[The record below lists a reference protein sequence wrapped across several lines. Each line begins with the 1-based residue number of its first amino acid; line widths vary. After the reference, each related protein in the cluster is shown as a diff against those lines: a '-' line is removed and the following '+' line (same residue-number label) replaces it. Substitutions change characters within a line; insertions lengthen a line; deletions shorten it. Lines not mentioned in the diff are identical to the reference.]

1 MNTRP
6 IPLAVA
12 AALVAGRLLG
22 QAPVPAA
29 PATQPVAGLTA
40 PTLLPAANGQGTAS
54 AAYPAQVQAA
64 QTAPPAFPA
73 FPEVPVRTRRLATN
87 AAAANPGTGGASSAA
102 APAATVS
109 TNAPSALPRAFPR
122 PSARPAAPPAP
133 PAPGATA
140 GAKPAAAA
148 GGAAGG
154 AAKAGQPSEED
165 QAINDATLKALRER
179 GGTNQPSDSIVFK
192 DQDLNVFL
200 DQVYGPLVRR
210 TVLRAQGLPQ
220 VRISIDTQTTLTE
233 SEEVQMW
240 DTVLALNGITM
251 IPQGEKFVTAVPV
264 AQALQEGARFSN
276 MPSDQYAEAS
286 QFVTH
291 VVTLKHV
298 AIEEAVPTITP
309 FAKNANG
316 IVALA
321 STKTLVLR
329 DYAINVKRMLEI
341 LAKIDIEVEE
351 DFQLEVIPI
360 KYGKVDEIYATLTSV
375 IGGGGVS
382 GTPGGGVGGVGGMGG
397 MGGMGVGGMTGRRG
411 GVGGMGGMGTGFNN
425 QFGGAGQFGG
435 GMNQFGGGG
444 RFGGGS
450 RLGAQQFQGG
460 AAQAGGA
467 AVNTGTFQ
475 NRFNAMGR
483 GGAGPGSG
491 YGGLSD
497 LLQTVSITAD
507 TRSNS
512 LIVYG
517 NKKDIAKLR
526 EVLVKVDTL
535 LPQVLVEAII
545 MEVNLSSGW
554 NYGVSAAQ
562 RPAQFGDNAN
572 NRGGGVVNNPSGAPL
587 GTGSDFL
594 RQLGRSTGGAVGTN
608 VVSGI
613 PATSGSGLSY
623 FAQIGQNWDIALS
636 AIAADSRVNVIQR
649 PRVITSHATP
659 GSFFVGSEVPFVSG
673 SFFGGGTFGNSQSI
687 TRQQVGVGLNVTPF
701 ITPDNLVVMQID
713 QTVDN
718 LGANLDLGN
727 GLSAPQTQTRSASS
741 FVTVRDK
748 DAVLLGGYIT
758 TSTDKQKSGVPLLK
772 DIPYLGAAFS
782 KRSQNNSR
790 TELMILIRP
799 SILATPADAG
809 EVADQERQRLPGVRV
824 AEKEFENNEKSEAR
838 KAKRQ
843 LKEK

>member
-1 MNTRP
+1 M
-6 IPLAVA
+6 AVA

-22 QAPVPAA
+22 QAPAVPAPAAQPAAGLSAPSILPA
-29 PATQPVAGLTA
+29 PANEPKSGQAKSTSPAQIQ
-40 PTLLPAANGQGTAS
+40 PAA
-54 AAYPAQVQAA
+54 
-64 QTAPPAFPA
+64 PAFPA
-73 FPEVPVRTRRLATN
+73 FPEVTPRPRRATN
-87 AAAANPGTGGASSAA
+87 ATPAAAT
-102 APAATVS
+102 S
-109 TNAPSALPRAFPR
+109 TNFPSALPRAFP
-122 PSARPAAPPAP
+122 RPAAPPAP
-133 PAPGATA
+133 PAPGGASSSA
-140 GAKPAAAA
+140 AKPAGSGGGSAA
-148 GGAAGG
+148 AAGG

-179 GGTNQPSDSIVFK
+179 SGTNQPSDSIVFK

-200 DQVYGPLVRR
+200 DQVYGPLVHR

-233 SEEVQMW
+233 QEEVQMW

-251 IPQGEKFVTAVPV
+251 IPQGDKFVTAVPV

-276 MPSDQYAEAS
+276 KPSDQYAEAS

-397 MGGMGVGGMTGRRG
+397 MGVGGMAGRRG
-411 GVGGMGGMGTGFNN
+411 GIGGMGGMGTGFNN

-435 GMNQFGGGG
+435 GVNQFGGGG
-444 RFGGGS
+444 RFGTGS
-450 RLGAQQFQGG
+450 RLGAQQVTGG
-460 AAQAGGA
+460 AVQPGGA

-483 GGAGPGSG
+483 GGSGPGSG

-526 EVLVKVDTL
+526 EVLTKVDTL

-572 NRGGGVVNNPSGAPL
+572 NRGGGVVNNPGGAPL

-594 RQLGRSTGGAVGTN
+594 KQIGRSTGGSVGTN
-608 VVSGI
+608 VVGGI

-649 PRVITSHATP
+649 PRVITSHATA

-782 KRSQNNSR
+782 KRSQNNAR

-824 AEKEFENNEKSEAR
+824 AEKEFENNEKAEAR

-843 LKEK
+843 LKE

>member
-1 MNTRP
+1 MNTP
-6 IPLAVA
+6 LIHLAVVA
-12 AALVAGRLLG
+12 AITAGHLFG
-22 QAPVPAA
+22 QAPAASAAPGAPLAPVTLVPAA
-29 PATQPVAGLTA
+29 TVAPATPVVPANA
-40 PTLLPAANGQGTAS
+40 PVDTI
-54 AAYPAQVQAA
+54 
-64 QTAPPAFPA
+64 PP
-73 FPEVPVRTRRLATN
+73 FPEPPSRLRKATN
-87 AAAANPGTGGASSAA
+87 AAAPVAVG
-102 APAATVS
+102 S
-109 TNAPSALPRAFPR
+109 TNFPSALPRSFPR
-122 PSARPAAPPAP
+122 ATPAPPPAP
-133 PAPGATA
+133 PGATGAAKSGA
-140 GAKPAAAA
+140 GAGKPAAAA
-148 GGAAGG
+148 

-165 QAINDATLKALRER
+165 QAINDATLKALRENR
-179 GGTNQPSDSIVFK
+179 GTNQPSDSIVFK

-200 DQVYGPLVRR
+200 DQVYGPLVKR

-220 VRISIDTQTTLTE
+220 VKISIDTQTALSE
-233 SEEVQMW
+233 DEEVQMW

-264 AQALQEGARFSN
+264 AQALQEGAKFSN
-276 MPSDQYAEAS
+276 KPADQYAEAS

-291 VVTLKHV
+291 VVQLKHV

-329 DYAINVKRMLEI
+329 DYAINVKRMLEV
-341 LAKIDIEVEE
+341 LAKVDIEVEE

-382 GTPGGGVGGVGGMGG
+382 GTPGGGVGG
-397 MGGMGVGGMTGRRG
+397 TG
-411 GVGGMGGMGTGFNN
+411 GVGGMGGGMGGRR
-425 QFGGAGQFGG
+425 GGMGG
-435 GMNQFGGGG
+435 VGGMGSGMNQFGGGG
-444 RFGGGS
+444 QFGGMNQLGGAG
-450 RLGAQQFQGG
+450 RLGNSGRLGGQQLGG
-460 AAQAGGA
+460 GINQPGS
-467 AVNTGTFQ
+467 AVNTGSFQ

-483 GGAGPGSG
+483 GGAGAGAG
-491 YGGLSD
+491 YGGLSE

-507 TRSNS
+507 QRSNS

-545 MEVNLSSGW
+545 MEVNLSAGW
-554 NYGVSAAQ
+554 NYGISAAQ
-562 RPAQFGDNAN
+562 RPAQFGDNSN

-587 GTGSDFL
+587 GTGSEFL
-594 RQLGRSTGGAVGTN
+594 KQLGRSTGSGVGTN
-608 VVSGI
+608 VVNGI

-623 FAQIGQNWDIALS
+623 FAQIGQNWDIAIN

-673 SFFGGGTFGNSQSI
+673 SFFGGGNFGNSQSI

-713 QTVDN
+713 QTVEN
-718 LGANLDLGN
+718 LGSNLDLGN
-727 GLSAPQTQTRSASS
+727 GLSAPTTQTRSASS

-782 KRSQNNSR
+782 KRSQNSSR

-799 SILATPADAG
+799 SILATPTDAG

-824 AEKEFENNEKSEAR
+824 AEKEFENNEKAEAR

-843 LKEK
+843 LKE

>member
-6 IPLAVA
+6 IHLAVVA
-12 AALVAGRLLG
+12 AITAGRLFG
-22 QAPVPAA
+22 QAPAA
-29 PATQPVAGLTA
+29 PAAPGAPLSAASVVPAATVAPAPATA
-40 PTLLPAANGQGTAS
+40 PATAANT
-54 AAYPAQVQAA
+54 
-64 QTAPPAFPA
+64 AFPA
-73 FPEVPVRTRRLATN
+73 FPEPPARLRKATN
-87 AAAANPGTGGASSAA
+87 AAAP
-102 APAATVS
+102 ATVAS
-109 TNAPSALPRAFPR
+109 TNFPSPLPRAFPR
-122 PSARPAAPPAP
+122 PPAPPAP
-133 PAPGATA
+133 PGTSSAAS
-140 GAKPAAAA
+140 GAKGAAAA
-148 GGAAGG
+148 AKTPAGAAAGP
-154 AAKAGQPSEED
+154 AKAGQPSEED
-165 QAINDATLKALRER
+165 QAINEATLKSLRESR
-179 GGTNQPSDSIVFK
+179 GTNQPSDSIVFK
-192 DQDLNVFL
+192 DQDINIFL
-200 DQVYGPLVRR
+200 DQVYGPLVKR

-220 VRISIDTQTTLTE
+220 VKISIDTQTALTE
-233 SEEVQMW
+233 EEEVQMW

-251 IPQGEKFVTAVPV
+251 IPQGDKFVTAVPV
-264 AQALQEGARFSN
+264 AQALQEGAKSSN
-276 MPSDQYAEAS
+276 KPADQYAEAS

-291 VVTLKHV
+291 VVQLKHV

-329 DYAINVKRMLEI
+329 DYSINVKRMLEV

-382 GTPGGGVGGVGGMGG
+382 GTPGGGVGGAGVGGMGG
-397 MGGMGVGGMTGRRG
+397 MGGGMAGRRG
-411 GVGGMGGMGTGFNN
+411 GVGGVGGMGTGFN
-425 QFGGAGQFGG
+425 
-435 GMNQFGGGG
+435 QFGGGG
-444 RFGGGS
+444 QLGGMNQLGGSSRFGNSG
-450 RLGAQQFQGG
+450 RLGGQQLGVG
-460 AAQAGGA
+460 ANQPGS

-483 GGAGPGSG
+483 GGAGGGSG
-491 YGGLSD
+491 YGGLSE

-507 TRSNS
+507 QRSNS

-517 NKKDIAKLR
+517 NKKDINKLR
-526 EVLVKVDTL
+526 EVLTKVDTL

-545 MEVNLSSGW
+545 MEVNLSAGW
-554 NYGVSAAQ
+554 NYGISAAQ

-594 RQLGRSTGGAVGTN
+594 KQLGRSTGGAVGTN
-608 VVSGI
+608 VVNGI

-623 FAQIGQNWDIALS
+623 FAQIGQNWDLAIS

-673 SFFGGGTFGNSQSI
+673 SFFGGGSFGNSQSI

-718 LGANLDLGN
+718 LGSNLDLGN
-727 GLSAPQTQTRSASS
+727 GLSAPTIQTRSASS

-782 KRSQNNSR
+782 KRNQNSSR

-824 AEKEFENNEKSEAR
+824 AEKEFENNEKAEAR

-843 LKEK
+843 LKE

>member
-6 IPLAVA
+6 IHLAVVA
-12 AALVAGRLLG
+12 AITAGRLFG
-22 QAPVPAA
+22 QAPAAPTAPGAPLSAASLVPAA
-29 PATQPVAGLTA
+29 TVAPASATA
-40 PTLLPAANGQGTAS
+40 PAAAANT
-54 AAYPAQVQAA
+54 
-64 QTAPPAFPA
+64 AFPA
-73 FPEVPVRTRRLATN
+73 FPEPPARLRKATN
-87 AAAANPGTGGASSAA
+87 AAA
-102 APAATVS
+102 PAAVAS
-109 TNAPSALPRAFPR
+109 TNFPSALPRAFPR
-122 PSARPAAPPAP
+122 PPAPPAP
-133 PAPGATA
+133 PGTSSAASA
-140 GAKPAAAA
+140 AKGAAAA
-148 GGAAGG
+148 AKTPAGAAAGT
-154 AAKAGQPSEED
+154 AKAGQPSEED
-165 QAINDATLKALRER
+165 QAINEATLKSLRESR
-179 GGTNQPSDSIVFK
+179 GTNQPSDSIVFK
-192 DQDLNVFL
+192 DQDINIFL
-200 DQVYGPLVRR
+200 DQVYGPLVKR

-220 VRISIDTQTTLTE
+220 VKISIDTQTALTE
-233 SEEVQMW
+233 EEEVQMW

-251 IPQGEKFVTAVPV
+251 IPQGDKFVTAVPV
-264 AQALQEGARFSN
+264 AQALQEGAKFSDK
-276 MPSDQYAEAS
+276 PADQYAEAS

-291 VVTLKHV
+291 VVQLKHV

-329 DYAINVKRMLEI
+329 DYSINVKRMLEV

-382 GTPGGGVGGVGGMGG
+382 GTPGGGVGGAGVGGMGG
-397 MGGMGVGGMTGRRG
+397 MGGGMAGRRG
-411 GVGGMGGMGTGFNN
+411 GVGGVGGMGTGFN
-425 QFGGAGQFGG
+425 
-435 GMNQFGGGG
+435 QFGGGG
-444 RFGGGS
+444 QLGGMNQLGGSSRFGNSG
-450 RLGAQQFQGG
+450 RLGGQQLGVG
-460 AAQAGGA
+460 ANQPGS

-483 GGAGPGSG
+483 GGAGGGSG
-491 YGGLSD
+491 YGGLSE

-507 TRSNS
+507 QRSNS

-517 NKKDIAKLR
+517 NKKDINKLR
-526 EVLVKVDTL
+526 EVLTKVDTL

-545 MEVNLSSGW
+545 MEVNLSAGW
-554 NYGVSAAQ
+554 NYGISAAQ

-594 RQLGRSTGGAVGTN
+594 KQLGRSTGGAVGTN
-608 VVSGI
+608 VVNGI

-623 FAQIGQNWDIALS
+623 FAQIGQNWDLAIS

-673 SFFGGGTFGNSQSI
+673 SFFGGGSFGNSQSI

-718 LGANLDLGN
+718 LGSNLDLGN
-727 GLSAPQTQTRSASS
+727 GLSAPTTQTRSASS

-782 KRSQNNSR
+782 KRSQNSSR

-843 LKEK
+843 LKE

>member
-6 IPLAVA
+6 IHLAVVA
-12 AALVAGRLLG
+12 AITAGRLFG
-22 QAPVPAA
+22 QAPAA
-29 PATQPVAGLTA
+29 PAAPGAPLSAASVVPAATVAPAPATA
-40 PTLLPAANGQGTAS
+40 PNT
-54 AAYPAQVQAA
+54 
-64 QTAPPAFPA
+64 AFPA
-73 FPEVPVRTRRLATN
+73 FPEPPARLRKATN
-87 AAAANPGTGGASSAA
+87 AAAP
-102 APAATVS
+102 ATVAS
-109 TNAPSALPRAFPR
+109 TNFPSPLPRAFPR
-122 PSARPAAPPAP
+122 PPAPPAP
-133 PAPGATA
+133 PGTSSAASAAKGAAAAAKTTA
-140 GAKPAAAA
+140 GAAA
-148 GGAAGG
+148 GT
-154 AAKAGQPSEED
+154 AKAGQPSEED
-165 QAINDATLKALRER
+165 QAINEATLKSLRESR
-179 GGTNQPSDSIVFK
+179 GTNQPSDSIVFK
-192 DQDLNVFL
+192 DQDINIFL
-200 DQVYGPLVRR
+200 DQVYGPLVKR

-220 VRISIDTQTTLTE
+220 VKISIDTQTALTE
-233 SEEVQMW
+233 EEEVQMW

-251 IPQGEKFVTAVPV
+251 IPQGDKFVTAVPV
-264 AQALQEGARFSN
+264 AQALQEGAKFSN
-276 MPSDQYAEAS
+276 KPADQYAEAS

-291 VVTLKHV
+291 VVQLKHV

-329 DYAINVKRMLEI
+329 DYSINVKRMLEV

-382 GTPGGGVGGVGGMGG
+382 GTPGGGVGGAGVGGMGG
-397 MGGMGVGGMTGRRG
+397 MGGGMAGRRG
-411 GVGGMGGMGTGFNN
+411 GVGGVGGMGTGFN
-425 QFGGAGQFGG
+425 QFGVGGQLG
-435 GMNQFGGGG
+435 GMNQLGGSS
-444 RFGGGS
+444 RFGNSG
-450 RLGAQQFQGG
+450 RLGGQQLGVG
-460 AAQAGGA
+460 ANQPGS

-483 GGAGPGSG
+483 GGAGGGSG
-491 YGGLSD
+491 YGGLSE

-507 TRSNS
+507 QRSNS

-517 NKKDIAKLR
+517 NKKDINKLR
-526 EVLVKVDTL
+526 EVLTKVDTL

-545 MEVNLSSGW
+545 MEVNLSAGW
-554 NYGVSAAQ
+554 NYGISAAQ

-594 RQLGRSTGGAVGTN
+594 KQLGRSTGGAVGTN
-608 VVSGI
+608 VVNGI

-623 FAQIGQNWDIALS
+623 FAQIGQNWDLAIS

-673 SFFGGGTFGNSQSI
+673 SFFGGGSFGNSQSI

-718 LGANLDLGN
+718 LGSNLDLGN
-727 GLSAPQTQTRSASS
+727 GLSAPTTQTRSASS

-782 KRSQNNSR
+782 KRSQNSSR

-843 LKEK
+843 LKE

>member
-1 MNTRP
+1 MNTP
-6 IPLAVA
+6 LIHLAVVA
-12 AALVAGRLLG
+12 AITAGHLFG
-22 QAPVPAA
+22 QAPAASAAPGAPLAPATLVPAA
-29 PATQPVAGLTA
+29 TVAPATPVVPANA
-40 PTLLPAANGQGTAS
+40 PVDTI
-54 AAYPAQVQAA
+54 
-64 QTAPPAFPA
+64 PP
-73 FPEVPVRTRRLATN
+73 FPEPPSRLRKATN
-87 AAAANPGTGGASSAA
+87 AAAPVAVG
-102 APAATVS
+102 S
-109 TNAPSALPRAFPR
+109 TNFPSALPRSFPR
-122 PSARPAAPPAP
+122 ATPPPPPAP
-133 PAPGATA
+133 PGATGAAKSGA
-140 GAKPAAAA
+140 GAGKPAAAA
-148 GGAAGG
+148 

-165 QAINDATLKALRER
+165 QAINDATLKALRENR
-179 GGTNQPSDSIVFK
+179 GTNQPSDSIVFK

-200 DQVYGPLVRR
+200 DQVYGPLVKR

-220 VRISIDTQTTLTE
+220 VKISIDTQTALSE
-233 SEEVQMW
+233 DEEVQMW

-251 IPQGEKFVTAVPV
+251 IPQGEKFVTAVLV
-264 AQALQEGARFSN
+264 AQALQEGAKFSN
-276 MPSDQYAEAS
+276 KPADQYAEAS

-291 VVTLKHV
+291 VVQLKHV

-329 DYAINVKRMLEI
+329 DYAINVKRMLEV
-341 LAKIDIEVEE
+341 LAKVDIEVEE

-382 GTPGGGVGGVGGMGG
+382 GTPGGGVGGA
-397 MGGMGVGGMTGRRG
+397 G
-411 GVGGMGGMGTGFNN
+411 GVGGMGGGMGGRR
-425 QFGGAGQFGG
+425 GGMGG
-435 GMNQFGGGG
+435 VGGMGSGMNQFGGGG
-444 RFGGGS
+444 QFGGMNQLGGAG
-450 RLGAQQFQGG
+450 RLGNSGRLGGQQLGG
-460 AAQAGGA
+460 GINQPGS
-467 AVNTGTFQ
+467 AVNTGSFQ

-483 GGAGPGSG
+483 GGAGAGAG
-491 YGGLSD
+491 YGGLSE

-507 TRSNS
+507 QRSNS

-545 MEVNLSSGW
+545 MEVNLSAGW
-554 NYGVSAAQ
+554 NYGISAAQ

-587 GTGSDFL
+587 GTGSEFL
-594 RQLGRSTGGAVGTN
+594 KQLGRSTGSGVGTN
-608 VVSGI
+608 VVNGI

-623 FAQIGQNWDIALS
+623 FAQIGQNWDIAIN

-673 SFFGGGTFGNSQSI
+673 SFFGGGSFGNSQSI

-718 LGANLDLGN
+718 LGSNLDLGN
-727 GLSAPQTQTRSASS
+727 GLSAPTTQTRSASS

-782 KRSQNNSR
+782 KRSQNSSR

-799 SILATPADAG
+799 SILATPTDAG

-824 AEKEFENNEKSEAR
+824 AEKEFENNEKAEAR

-843 LKEK
+843 LKE

>member
-1 MNTRP
+1 MNTRS
-6 IPLAVA
+6 IHLAVL
-12 AALVAGRLLG
+12 AALAAGTIHG
-22 QAPVPAA
+22 QAPATPATAGAPLVPAALVPAA
-29 PATQPVAGLTA
+29 PAASAQPT
-40 PTLLPAANGQGTAS
+40 PAATAAS
-54 AAYPAQVQAA
+54 AQPTPA
-64 QTAPPAFPA
+64 APSASASGIPAFPD
-73 FPEVPVRTRRLATN
+73 PPSRLRRATNSTN
-87 AAAANPGTGGASSAA
+87 AASGVTQ
-102 APAATVS
+102 S
-109 TNAPSALPRAFPR
+109 TNQPSPLPRAFPR
-122 PSARPAAPPAP
+122 PVAPPPPSP
-133 PAPGATA
+133 PAVPGASKAGSTA
-140 GAKPAAAA
+140 AAKSGAGGPGGPGAAAKP
-148 GGAAGG
+148 
-154 AAKAGQPSEED
+154 GQPSEED
-165 QAINDATLKALRER
+165 QAINDATLKALRESR
-179 GGTNQPSDSIVFK
+179 GTNQPSDSIVFK

-200 DQVYGPLVRR
+200 DQVYGPLVKR

-220 VRISIDTQTTLTE
+220 VKISIDTQTELTE
-233 SEEVQMW
+233 AEEIQMW

-276 MPSDQYAEAS
+276 KPADQYAEAS

-291 VVTLKHV
+291 VVQLKHV

-329 DYAINVKRMLEI
+329 DYSINVKRMLEV

-360 KYGKVDEIYATLTSV
+360 KYGKVDEIYSTLTSV

-382 GTPGGGVGGVGGMGG
+382 GTPGGGVGGAGVGGMGVGMTGRRGG
-397 MGGMGVGGMTGRRG
+397 MGGMGV
-411 GVGGMGGMGTGFNN
+411 GGMGTGFNN

-435 GMNQFGGGG
+435 ANQFGGGG
-444 RFGGGS
+444 RFGSGS
-450 RLGAQQFQGG
+450 RLGAQQSVGG
-460 AAQAGGA
+460 GNQPGA

-483 GGAGPGSG
+483 GGGGAGSG
-491 YGGLSD
+491 YGGLSE

-507 TRSNS
+507 QRSNS

-526 EVLVKVDTL
+526 EVLTKVDTL

-554 NYGVSAAQ
+554 NYGISAAQ

-587 GTGSDFL
+587 GTGSEFL
-594 RQLGRSTGGAVGTN
+594 RQLGRSTGGAGGTN
-608 VVSGI
+608 LISGI
-613 PATSGSGLSY
+613 PATQGAGLSY
-623 FAQIGQNWDIALS
+623 FAQIGQNWDIALN

-782 KRSQNNSR
+782 KRSQNNAR

-824 AEKEFENNEKSEAR
+824 AEKEFENNEKAEAR

-843 LKEK
+843 LKE

>member
-1 MNTRP
+1 VNTP
-6 IPLAVA
+6 LIHLAVVA
-12 AALVAGRLLG
+12 AITAGQLFG
-22 QAPVPAA
+22 QAPAVSAVPGAPLAPATLVPAA
-29 PATQPVAGLTA
+29 TVA
-40 PTLLPAANGQGTAS
+40 PAAAAPAASSGTT
-54 AAYPAQVQAA
+54 
-64 QTAPPAFPA
+64 TALPA
-73 FPEVPVRTRRLATN
+73 FPEPPSRLRRATN
-87 AAAANPGTGGASSAA
+87 AAA
-102 APAATVS
+102 PAAVAS
-109 TNAPSALPRAFPR
+109 TNFPSAVPRGFPR
-122 PSARPAAPPAP
+122 STPSAPPAP
-133 PAPGATA
+133 PGASSGA
-140 GAKPAAAA
+140 GGSKAGSAGAGKSAAGAAKPAAA
-148 GGAAGG
+148 
-154 AAKAGQPSEED
+154 AGQPSEED
-165 QAINDATLKALRER
+165 QAMNDATIKALRESR
-179 GGTNQPSDSIVFK
+179 GTNQPGDSIVFK
-192 DQDLNVFL
+192 DQELNVFL
-200 DQVYGPLVRR
+200 DQVYGPLVQR

-220 VRISIDTQTTLTE
+220 VKISIDTQTTLTE
-233 SEEVQMW
+233 DEEVQMW

-264 AQALQEGARFSN
+264 AQALQEGSRFSN
-276 MPSDQYAEAS
+276 KPADQYSEAS

-291 VVTLKHV
+291 VVQLKHV

-341 LAKIDIEVEE
+341 LAKVDIEVEE

-382 GTPGGGVGGVGGMGG
+382 GTPGGGVGGAGGVGGMGGGISGRRGGMGG
-397 MGGMGVGGMTGRRG
+397 MGGMGS
-411 GVGGMGGMGTGFNN
+411 
-425 QFGGAGQFGG
+425 

-444 RFGGGS
+444 QLGGMNQLGAGGRLGNSGRLGGQQLGGGINQPGS
-450 RLGAQQFQGG
+450 
-460 AAQAGGA
+460 
-467 AVNTGTFQ
+467 AVNTGSFQ

-483 GGAGPGSG
+483 GGAGGGSG
-491 YGGLSD
+491 YGGLSE

-507 TRSNS
+507 QRSNS

-554 NYGVSAAQ
+554 NYGISAAQ

-594 RQLGRSTGGAVGTN
+594 KQLGRSTGGAVGTN
-608 VVSGI
+608 VVNGI

-623 FAQIGQNWDIALS
+623 FAQIGQNWDIAIS

-673 SFFGGGTFGNSQSI
+673 SFFGGGSFGNSQSI

-718 LGANLDLGN
+718 LGSNLDLGN
-727 GLSAPQTQTRSASS
+727 GLSAPTTQTRSASS

-758 TSTDKQKSGVPLLK
+758 TSTDKQRSGVPLLK

-782 KRSQNNSR
+782 KRSQNSSR

-799 SILATPADAG
+799 SILATPTDAG

-824 AEKEFENNEKSEAR
+824 AEKEFESNEKAEAR

-843 LKEK
+843 LKE

>member
-6 IPLAVA
+6 IHLAVVA
-12 AALVAGRLLG
+12 AITAGRLFG
-22 QAPVPAA
+22 QAPAA
-29 PATQPVAGLTA
+29 PAAPGAPLSAASVVPAATVAPASATA
-40 PTLLPAANGQGTAS
+40 PATAPATAANT
-54 AAYPAQVQAA
+54 
-64 QTAPPAFPA
+64 AFPA
-73 FPEVPVRTRRLATN
+73 FPEPPARLRKATN
-87 AAAANPGTGGASSAA
+87 AAA
-102 APAATVS
+102 PATVVS
-109 TNAPSALPRAFPR
+109 TNFPSPLPRAFPR
-122 PSARPAAPPAP
+122 PPAPPAP
-133 PAPGATA
+133 PGTSSAAS
-140 GAKPAAAA
+140 GAKGAAAA
-148 GGAAGG
+148 AKTPAGAAAGP
-154 AAKAGQPSEED
+154 AKAGQPSEED
-165 QAINDATLKALRER
+165 QAINEATLKSLRESR
-179 GGTNQPSDSIVFK
+179 GTNQPSDSIVFK
-192 DQDLNVFL
+192 DQDINIFL
-200 DQVYGPLVRR
+200 DQVYGPLVKR

-220 VRISIDTQTTLTE
+220 VKISIDTQTALTE
-233 SEEVQMW
+233 EEEVQMW

-251 IPQGEKFVTAVPV
+251 IPQGDKFVTAVPV
-264 AQALQEGARFSN
+264 AQALQEGAKFSN
-276 MPSDQYAEAS
+276 KPADQYAEAS

-291 VVTLKHV
+291 VVQLKHV

-329 DYAINVKRMLEI
+329 DYSINVKRMLEV

-382 GTPGGGVGGVGGMGG
+382 GTPGGGVGGAGVGGMGG
-397 MGGMGVGGMTGRRG
+397 MGGGMAGRRG
-411 GVGGMGGMGTGFNN
+411 GVGGVGGMGTGFN
-425 QFGGAGQFGG
+425 
-435 GMNQFGGGG
+435 QFGGGG
-444 RFGGGS
+444 QLGGMNQLGGSSRFGNSG
-450 RLGAQQFQGG
+450 RLGGQQLGVG
-460 AAQAGGA
+460 ANQPGS

-483 GGAGPGSG
+483 GGAGGGSG
-491 YGGLSD
+491 YGGLSE

-507 TRSNS
+507 QRSNS

-517 NKKDIAKLR
+517 NKKDINKLR
-526 EVLVKVDTL
+526 EVLTKVDTL

-545 MEVNLSSGW
+545 MEVNLSAGW
-554 NYGVSAAQ
+554 NYGISAAQ

-594 RQLGRSTGGAVGTN
+594 KQLGRSTGGAVGTN
-608 VVSGI
+608 VVNGI

-623 FAQIGQNWDIALS
+623 FAQIGQNWDLAIS

-673 SFFGGGTFGNSQSI
+673 SFFGGGSFGNSQSI

-718 LGANLDLGN
+718 LGSNLDLGN
-727 GLSAPQTQTRSASS
+727 GLSAPTTQTRSASS

-782 KRSQNNSR
+782 KRSQNSSR

-824 AEKEFENNEKSEAR
+824 AEKEFENNEKAEAR

-843 LKEK
+843 LKE

>member
-1 MNTRP
+1 MNTP
-6 IPLAVA
+6 LIHLAVVA
-12 AALVAGRLLG
+12 AITAGHLFG
-22 QAPVPAA
+22 QAPAASAAPGAPLAPATLVPAA
-29 PATQPVAGLTA
+29 TVAPATPVVPANA
-40 PTLLPAANGQGTAS
+40 PVDTI
-54 AAYPAQVQAA
+54 
-64 QTAPPAFPA
+64 PP
-73 FPEVPVRTRRLATN
+73 FPEPPSRLRKATN
-87 AAAANPGTGGASSAA
+87 AAAPVAVG
-102 APAATVS
+102 S
-109 TNAPSALPRAFPR
+109 TNFPSALPRSFPR
-122 PSARPAAPPAP
+122 ATPAPPPAP
-133 PAPGATA
+133 PGATGAAKSGA
-140 GAKPAAAA
+140 GAGKPAAAA
-148 GGAAGG
+148 

-165 QAINDATLKALRER
+165 QAINDATLKALRENR
-179 GGTNQPSDSIVFK
+179 GTNQPSDSIVFK

-200 DQVYGPLVRR
+200 DQVYGPLVKR

-220 VRISIDTQTTLTE
+220 VKISIDTQTALSE
-233 SEEVQMW
+233 DEEVQMW

-264 AQALQEGARFSN
+264 AQALQEGAKFSN
-276 MPSDQYAEAS
+276 KPADQYAEAS

-291 VVTLKHV
+291 VVQLKHV

-329 DYAINVKRMLEI
+329 DYAINVKRMLEV
-341 LAKIDIEVEE
+341 LAKVDIEVEE

-382 GTPGGGVGGVGGMGG
+382 GTPGGGVGGA
-397 MGGMGVGGMTGRRG
+397 G
-411 GVGGMGGMGTGFNN
+411 GVGGMGGGMGGRR
-425 QFGGAGQFGG
+425 GGMGG
-435 GMNQFGGGG
+435 VGGMGSGMNQFGGGG
-444 RFGGGS
+444 QFGGMNQLGGAG
-450 RLGAQQFQGG
+450 RLGNSGRLGGQQLGG
-460 AAQAGGA
+460 GINQPGS
-467 AVNTGTFQ
+467 AVNTGSFQ

-483 GGAGPGSG
+483 GGAGAGAG
-491 YGGLSD
+491 YGGLSE

-507 TRSNS
+507 QRSNS

-545 MEVNLSSGW
+545 MEVNLSAGW
-554 NYGVSAAQ
+554 NYGISAAQ
-562 RPAQFGDNAN
+562 RPAQFGDNSN

-587 GTGSDFL
+587 GTGSEFL
-594 RQLGRSTGGAVGTN
+594 KQLGRSTGSGVGTN
-608 VVSGI
+608 VVNGI

-623 FAQIGQNWDIALS
+623 FAQIGQNWDIAIN

-673 SFFGGGTFGNSQSI
+673 SFFGGGSFGNSQSI

-718 LGANLDLGN
+718 LGSNLDLGN
-727 GLSAPQTQTRSASS
+727 GLSAPTTQTRSASS

-782 KRSQNNSR
+782 KRSQNSSR

-799 SILATPADAG
+799 SILATPTDAG

-824 AEKEFENNEKSEAR
+824 AEKEFENNEKAEAR

-843 LKEK
+843 LKE

>member
-1 MNTRP
+1 MNTP
-6 IPLAVA
+6 LIHLAVVA
-12 AALVAGRLLG
+12 AITAGHLFG
-22 QAPVPAA
+22 QAPAASAAPGAPLAPATLVPAA
-29 PATQPVAGLTA
+29 TVAPATPVVPANA
-40 PTLLPAANGQGTAS
+40 PVDTI
-54 AAYPAQVQAA
+54 
-64 QTAPPAFPA
+64 PP
-73 FPEVPVRTRRLATN
+73 FPEPPSRLRKATN
-87 AAAANPGTGGASSAA
+87 AAAPVAVG
-102 APAATVS
+102 S
-109 TNAPSALPRAFPR
+109 TNFPSALPRSFPR
-122 PSARPAAPPAP
+122 ATPPPPPAP
-133 PAPGATA
+133 PGATGAAKSGA
-140 GAKPAAAA
+140 GAGKPAAAA
-148 GGAAGG
+148 

-165 QAINDATLKALRER
+165 QAINDATLKALRENR
-179 GGTNQPSDSIVFK
+179 GTNQPSDSIVFK

-200 DQVYGPLVRR
+200 DQVYGPLVKR

-220 VRISIDTQTTLTE
+220 VKISIDTQTALSE
-233 SEEVQMW
+233 DEEVQMW

-264 AQALQEGARFSN
+264 AQALQEGAKFSN
-276 MPSDQYAEAS
+276 KPADQYAEAS

-291 VVTLKHV
+291 VVQLKHV

-329 DYAINVKRMLEI
+329 DYAINVKRMLEV
-341 LAKIDIEVEE
+341 LAKVDIEVEE

-382 GTPGGGVGGVGGMGG
+382 GTPGGGVGGA
-397 MGGMGVGGMTGRRG
+397 G
-411 GVGGMGGMGTGFNN
+411 GVGGMGGGMGGRR
-425 QFGGAGQFGG
+425 GGMGG
-435 GMNQFGGGG
+435 VGGMGSGMNQFGGGG
-444 RFGGGS
+444 QFGGMNQLGGAG
-450 RLGAQQFQGG
+450 RLGNSERLGGQQLGG
-460 AAQAGGA
+460 GINQPGS
-467 AVNTGTFQ
+467 AVNTGSFQ

-483 GGAGPGSG
+483 GGAGAGAG
-491 YGGLSD
+491 YGGLSE

-507 TRSNS
+507 QRSNS

-545 MEVNLSSGW
+545 MEVNLSAGW
-554 NYGVSAAQ
+554 NYGISAAQ
-562 RPAQFGDNAN
+562 RPAQFGDNSN

-587 GTGSDFL
+587 GTGSEFL
-594 RQLGRSTGGAVGTN
+594 KQLGRSTGSGVGTN
-608 VVSGI
+608 VVNGI

-623 FAQIGQNWDIALS
+623 FAQIGQNWDIAIN

-673 SFFGGGTFGNSQSI
+673 SFFGGGNFGNSQSI

-718 LGANLDLGN
+718 LGSNLDLGN
-727 GLSAPQTQTRSASS
+727 GLSAPTTQTRSASS

-782 KRSQNNSR
+782 KRSQNSSR

-799 SILATPADAG
+799 SILATPTDAG

-824 AEKEFENNEKSEAR
+824 AEKEFENNEKAEAR

-843 LKEK
+843 LKE

>member
-1 MNTRP
+1 MNTP
-6 IPLAVA
+6 LIHLAVVA
-12 AALVAGRLLG
+12 AITAGQLFG
-22 QAPVPAA
+22 QAPAASDIPGAPLAPATLVPAA
-29 PATQPVAGLTA
+29 TVAPATVA
-40 PTLLPAANGQGTAS
+40 PAASSGSTTAL
-54 AAYPAQVQAA
+54 
-64 QTAPPAFPA
+64 PA
-73 FPEVPVRTRRLATN
+73 FPEPPSRLRRATN
-87 AAAANPGTGGASSAA
+87 AAAPAAVASTNFPSAVPRGFPRSTPPAPPALPGASSAA
-102 APAATVS
+102 GGSKAGSAGAGKSAA
-109 TNAPSALPRAFPR
+109 
-122 PSARPAAPPAP
+122 
-133 PAPGATA
+133 GA
-140 GAKPAAAA
+140 AKPAAA
-148 GGAAGG
+148 
-154 AAKAGQPSEED
+154 AGQPSEED
-165 QAINDATLKALRER
+165 QAMNDATIKALRESR
-179 GGTNQPSDSIVFK
+179 GTNQPGDSIVFK
-192 DQDLNVFL
+192 DQELNVFL
-200 DQVYGPLVRR
+200 DQVYGPLVQR

-220 VRISIDTQTTLTE
+220 VKISIDTQTTLTE
-233 SEEVQMW
+233 DEEVQMW

-264 AQALQEGARFSN
+264 AQALQEGSKFSN
-276 MPSDQYAEAS
+276 KPADQYAEAS

-291 VVTLKHV
+291 VVQLKHV

-341 LAKIDIEVEE
+341 LAKVDIEVEE

-382 GTPGGGVGGVGGMGG
+382 GTPGGGVGGAGGIGGMGGGIGGRRGGMGG
-397 MGGMGVGGMTGRRG
+397 MGGM
-411 GVGGMGGMGTGFNN
+411 
-425 QFGGAGQFGG
+425 AS

-444 RFGGGS
+444 QFGGMNQVGGAG
-450 RLGAQQFQGG
+450 RLGNAGRLGGQQLGG
-460 AAQAGGA
+460 GLNQPGS
-467 AVNTGTFQ
+467 AVNTGSFQ

-483 GGAGPGSG
+483 GGAGGGSG
-491 YGGLSD
+491 YGGLSE

-507 TRSNS
+507 QRSNS

-554 NYGVSAAQ
+554 NYGISAAQ

-594 RQLGRSTGGAVGTN
+594 KQLGRSTGGAVGTN
-608 VVSGI
+608 VVNGI

-623 FAQIGQNWDIALS
+623 FAQIGQNWDIAIS

-673 SFFGGGTFGNSQSI
+673 SFFGGGNFGNSQSI

-718 LGANLDLGN
+718 LGSNLDLGN
-727 GLSAPQTQTRSASS
+727 GLSAPTTQTRSASS

-758 TSTDKQKSGVPLLK
+758 TSTDKQRSGVPLLK

-782 KRSQNNSR
+782 KRSQNSSR

-799 SILATPADAG
+799 SILATPTDAG

-824 AEKEFENNEKSEAR
+824 AEKEFENNEKAEAR

-843 LKEK
+843 LKE

>member
-1 MNTRP
+1 MNTP
-6 IPLAVA
+6 LIHLAVVA
-12 AALVAGRLLG
+12 AITAGHLFG
-22 QAPVPAA
+22 QAPAASAAPGAPLAPATLVPAA
-29 PATQPVAGLTA
+29 TVAPATPVVPANA
-40 PTLLPAANGQGTAS
+40 PVDTI
-54 AAYPAQVQAA
+54 
-64 QTAPPAFPA
+64 PP
-73 FPEVPVRTRRLATN
+73 FPEPPSRLRKATN
-87 AAAANPGTGGASSAA
+87 AAAPVAVG
-102 APAATVS
+102 S
-109 TNAPSALPRAFPR
+109 TNFPSALPRSFPR
-122 PSARPAAPPAP
+122 ATPQLPPAP
-133 PAPGATA
+133 PGATVAAKSGA
-140 GAKPAAAA
+140 GAGKPAAAA
-148 GGAAGG
+148 

-165 QAINDATLKALRER
+165 QAINDATLKALRENR
-179 GGTNQPSDSIVFK
+179 GTNQPSDSIVFK

-200 DQVYGPLVRR
+200 DQVYGPLVKR

-220 VRISIDTQTTLTE
+220 VKISIDTQTALSE
-233 SEEVQMW
+233 DEEVQMW

-264 AQALQEGARFSN
+264 AQALQEGAKFSDK
-276 MPSDQYAEAS
+276 PADQYAEAS

-291 VVTLKHV
+291 VVQLKHV

-329 DYAINVKRMLEI
+329 DYAINVKRMLEV
-341 LAKIDIEVEE
+341 LAKVDIEVEE

-382 GTPGGGVGGVGGMGG
+382 GTPGGGVGGA
-397 MGGMGVGGMTGRRG
+397 G
-411 GVGGMGGMGTGFNN
+411 GVGGMGGGMGGRR
-425 QFGGAGQFGG
+425 GGMGG
-435 GMNQFGGGG
+435 VGGMGSGMNQFGGGG
-444 RFGGGS
+444 QFGGMNQLGGAG
-450 RLGAQQFQGG
+450 RLGNSGRLGGQQLGG
-460 AAQAGGA
+460 GINQPGS
-467 AVNTGTFQ
+467 AVNTGSFQ

-483 GGAGPGSG
+483 GGAGAGAG
-491 YGGLSD
+491 YGGLSE

-507 TRSNS
+507 QRSNS

-545 MEVNLSSGW
+545 MEVNLSAGW
-554 NYGVSAAQ
+554 NYGLSAAQ
-562 RPAQFGDNAN
+562 RPAQFGDNSN

-587 GTGSDFL
+587 GTGSEFL
-594 RQLGRSTGGAVGTN
+594 KQLGRSTGSGVGTN
-608 VVSGI
+608 VVNGI

-623 FAQIGQNWDIALS
+623 FAQIGQNWDIAIN

-673 SFFGGGTFGNSQSI
+673 SFFGGGNFGNSQSI

-718 LGANLDLGN
+718 LGSNLDLGN
-727 GLSAPQTQTRSASS
+727 GLSAPTTQTRSASS

-782 KRSQNNSR
+782 KRSQNSSR

-799 SILATPADAG
+799 SILATPTYAG

-824 AEKEFENNEKSEAR
+824 AEKEFENNEKAEAR

-843 LKEK
+843 LKE

>member
-1 MNTRP
+1 MNTP
-6 IPLAVA
+6 LIHLAVVA
-12 AALVAGRLLG
+12 AITAGQLFG
-22 QAPVPAA
+22 QAPAVSAVPGAPLAPATLVPAA
-29 PATQPVAGLTA
+29 TVA
-40 PTLLPAANGQGTAS
+40 PAAAAPAASSGTT
-54 AAYPAQVQAA
+54 
-64 QTAPPAFPA
+64 TALPA
-73 FPEVPVRTRRLATN
+73 FPEPPSRLRRATN
-87 AAAANPGTGGASSAA
+87 AAAPAAVASTNFPSAVPRGFPRSTPSAPPAPPGASSAA
-102 APAATVS
+102 GGSKAGSAGAGKSAA
-109 TNAPSALPRAFPR
+109 
-122 PSARPAAPPAP
+122 
-133 PAPGATA
+133 GA
-140 GAKPAAAA
+140 AKPAAA
-148 GGAAGG
+148 
-154 AAKAGQPSEED
+154 AGQPSEED
-165 QAINDATLKALRER
+165 QAMNDATIKALRESR
-179 GGTNQPSDSIVFK
+179 GTNQPGDSIVFK
-192 DQDLNVFL
+192 DQELNVFL
-200 DQVYGPLVRR
+200 DQVYGPLVQR

-220 VRISIDTQTTLTE
+220 VKISIDTQTTLTE
-233 SEEVQMW
+233 DEEVQMW

-264 AQALQEGARFSN
+264 AQALQEGSRFSN
-276 MPSDQYAEAS
+276 KPADQYSEAS

-291 VVTLKHV
+291 VVQLKHV

-341 LAKIDIEVEE
+341 LAKVDIEVEE

-382 GTPGGGVGGVGGMGG
+382 GTPGGGVGGAGGIGGMGGGIGGRRGGMGG
-397 MGGMGVGGMTGRRG
+397 MGGM
-411 GVGGMGGMGTGFNN
+411 
-425 QFGGAGQFGG
+425 AS

-444 RFGGGS
+444 QLGGMNQLGAGGRLGNSGRLGGQQLGGGINQPGS
-450 RLGAQQFQGG
+450 
-460 AAQAGGA
+460 
-467 AVNTGTFQ
+467 AVNTGSFQ

-483 GGAGPGSG
+483 GGAGGGSG
-491 YGGLSD
+491 YGGLSE

-507 TRSNS
+507 QRSNS

-554 NYGVSAAQ
+554 NYGISAAQ

-594 RQLGRSTGGAVGTN
+594 KQLGRSTGGAVGTN
-608 VVSGI
+608 VVNGI

-623 FAQIGQNWDIALS
+623 FAQIGQNWDIAIS

-673 SFFGGGTFGNSQSI
+673 SFFGGGSFGNSQSI

-718 LGANLDLGN
+718 LGSNLDLGN
-727 GLSAPQTQTRSASS
+727 GLSAPTTQTRSASS

-758 TSTDKQKSGVPLLK
+758 TSTDKQRSGVPLLK

-782 KRSQNNSR
+782 KRSQNSSR

-799 SILATPADAG
+799 SILATPTDAG

-824 AEKEFENNEKSEAR
+824 AEKEFENNEKAEAR

-843 LKEK
+843 LKE

>member
-1 MNTRP
+1 MNTRSLH
-6 IPLAVA
+6 LAVLA
-12 AALVAGRLLG
+12 ALAAGRIHGQAPAVPANAGAPLVPAALVPSA
-22 QAPVPAA
+22 PAA
-29 PATQPVAGLTA
+29 S
-40 PTLLPAANGQGTAS
+40 AS
-54 AAYPAQVQAA
+54 GI
-64 QTAPPAFPA
+64 PAFPD
-73 FPEVPVRTRRLATN
+73 PPSRPRRTTN
-87 AAAANPGTGGASSAA
+87 A
-102 APAATVS
+102 PAGVTQS
-109 TNAPSALPRAFPR
+109 TNLPSALPRAFPR
-122 PSARPAAPPAP
+122 PPAP
-133 PAPGATA
+133 PSPPGASSSSA
-140 GAKPAAAA
+140 ISKPAASKASPAA
-148 GGAAGG
+148 GGAAQAG
-154 AAKAGQPSEED
+154 AKAGQTSEED
-165 QAINDATLKALRER
+165 QAINDATLKALRESR
-179 GGTNQPSDSIVFK
+179 GTNQPSDSIVFK
-192 DQDLNVFL
+192 DQDLGVFL
-200 DQVYGPLVRR
+200 DQVYGPLVKR

-220 VRISIDTQTTLTE
+220 VKISIDTQTELTE
-233 SEEVQMW
+233 AEEIQMW

-276 MPSDQYAEAS
+276 KPADQYAEAS

-291 VVTLKHV
+291 VVQLKHV

-329 DYAINVKRMLEI
+329 DYSINVKRMLEV

-360 KYGKVDEIYATLTSV
+360 KYGKVDEIYATLNSV

-382 GTPGGGVGGVGGMGG
+382 GAPGGGVGGAGVGGMG
-397 MGGMGVGGMTGRRG
+397 GGMTGRRG
-411 GVGGMGGMGTGFNN
+411 GIGGMGGMGVGGMGTGFNN

-435 GMNQFGGGG
+435 VNQFGGGG
-444 RFGGGS
+444 RFGTGS
-450 RLGAQQFQGG
+450 RLGGQQAVGG
-460 AAQAGGA
+460 VTQPGA

-483 GGAGPGSG
+483 GAGGAGSG
-491 YGGLSD
+491 YGGLSE

-507 TRSNS
+507 LRSNS

-526 EVLVKVDTL
+526 EVLAKVDTL

-554 NYGVSAAQ
+554 NYGISAAQ

-587 GTGSDFL
+587 GTGSEFL
-594 RQLGRSTGGAVGTN
+594 KQLGRSSGGAMGTN
-608 VVSGI
+608 VVGGI
-613 PATSGSGLSY
+613 PATQGAGLSY
-623 FAQIGQNWDIALS
+623 FAQIGQNWDIALN

-782 KRSQNNSR
+782 KRSQNNAR

-824 AEKEFENNEKSEAR
+824 AEKEFENNEKAEAR
-838 KAKRQ
+838 KARRQ
-843 LKEK
+843 LKE

>member
-1 MNTRP
+1 VNTRP
-6 IPLAVA
+6 IHLAVVA
-12 AALVAGRLLG
+12 AITAGRLFG
-22 QAPVPAA
+22 QAPAA
-29 PATQPVAGLTA
+29 PAAPGAPLSAASVVPAATVAPAPATA
-40 PTLLPAANGQGTAS
+40 PATAANT
-54 AAYPAQVQAA
+54 
-64 QTAPPAFPA
+64 AFPA
-73 FPEVPVRTRRLATN
+73 FPEPPARLRKATN
-87 AAAANPGTGGASSAA
+87 AAAP
-102 APAATVS
+102 ATVAS
-109 TNAPSALPRAFPR
+109 TNFPSPLPRAFPR
-122 PSARPAAPPAP
+122 PPAPPAP
-133 PAPGATA
+133 PGTSSAAS
-140 GAKPAAAA
+140 GAKGAAAA
-148 GGAAGG
+148 AKTPAGAAAGP
-154 AAKAGQPSEED
+154 AKAGQPSEED
-165 QAINDATLKALRER
+165 QAINEATLKSLRESR
-179 GGTNQPSDSIVFK
+179 GTNQPSDSIVFK
-192 DQDLNVFL
+192 DQDINIFL
-200 DQVYGPLVRR
+200 DQVYGPLVKR

-220 VRISIDTQTTLTE
+220 VKISIDTQTALTE
-233 SEEVQMW
+233 EEEVQMW

-251 IPQGEKFVTAVPV
+251 IPQGDKFVTAVPV
-264 AQALQEGARFSN
+264 AQALQEGAKFSN
-276 MPSDQYAEAS
+276 KPADQYAEAS

-291 VVTLKHV
+291 VVQLKHV

-329 DYAINVKRMLEI
+329 DYSINVKRMLEV

-382 GTPGGGVGGVGGMGG
+382 GTPGGGVGGAGVGGMGG
-397 MGGMGVGGMTGRRG
+397 MGGGMAGRRG
-411 GVGGMGGMGTGFNN
+411 GVGGVGGMGTGFN
-425 QFGGAGQFGG
+425 
-435 GMNQFGGGG
+435 QFGGGG
-444 RFGGGS
+444 QLGGMNQLGGSSRFGNSG
-450 RLGAQQFQGG
+450 RLGGQQLGVG
-460 AAQAGGA
+460 ANQPGS

-483 GGAGPGSG
+483 GGAGGGSG
-491 YGGLSD
+491 YGGLSE

-507 TRSNS
+507 QRSNS

-517 NKKDIAKLR
+517 NKKDINKLR
-526 EVLVKVDTL
+526 EVLTKVDTL

-545 MEVNLSSGW
+545 MEVNLSAGW
-554 NYGVSAAQ
+554 NYGISAAQ

-594 RQLGRSTGGAVGTN
+594 KQLGRSTGGAVGTN
-608 VVSGI
+608 VVNGI

-623 FAQIGQNWDIALS
+623 FAQIGQNWDLAIS

-673 SFFGGGTFGNSQSI
+673 SFFGGGSFGNSQSI

-718 LGANLDLGN
+718 LGSNLDLGN
-727 GLSAPQTQTRSASS
+727 GLSAPTTQTRSASS

-782 KRSQNNSR
+782 KRSQNSSR

-843 LKEK
+843 LKE

>member
-6 IPLAVA
+6 IHLAVVA
-12 AALVAGRLLG
+12 AITAGRLFG
-22 QAPVPAA
+22 QAPAA
-29 PATQPVAGLTA
+29 PAAPGAPLSAASVVPAATVAPAPATA
-40 PTLLPAANGQGTAS
+40 PATAANT
-54 AAYPAQVQAA
+54 
-64 QTAPPAFPA
+64 AFPA
-73 FPEVPVRTRRLATN
+73 FPEPPARLRKATN
-87 AAAANPGTGGASSAA
+87 AAAP
-102 APAATVS
+102 ATVAS
-109 TNAPSALPRAFPR
+109 TNFPSPLPRAFPR
-122 PSARPAAPPAP
+122 PPAPPAP
-133 PAPGATA
+133 PGTSSAAS
-140 GAKPAAAA
+140 GAKGAAAA
-148 GGAAGG
+148 AKTPAGAAAGP
-154 AAKAGQPSEED
+154 AKAGQPSEED
-165 QAINDATLKALRER
+165 QAINEATLKSLRESR
-179 GGTNQPSDSIVFK
+179 GTNQPSDSIVFK
-192 DQDLNVFL
+192 DQDINIFL
-200 DQVYGPLVRR
+200 DQVYGPLVKR

-220 VRISIDTQTTLTE
+220 VKISIDTQTALTE
-233 SEEVQMW
+233 EEEVQMW

-251 IPQGEKFVTAVPV
+251 IPQGDKFVTAVPV
-264 AQALQEGARFSN
+264 AQALQEGAKFSN
-276 MPSDQYAEAS
+276 KPADQYAEAS

-291 VVTLKHV
+291 VVQLKHV

-329 DYAINVKRMLEI
+329 DYSINVKRMLEV

-382 GTPGGGVGGVGGMGG
+382 GTPGGGVGGAGVGGMGG
-397 MGGMGVGGMTGRRG
+397 MGGGMAGRRG
-411 GVGGMGGMGTGFNN
+411 GVGGVGGMGTGFN
-425 QFGGAGQFGG
+425 
-435 GMNQFGGGG
+435 QFGGGG
-444 RFGGGS
+444 QLGGMNQLGGSSRFGNSG
-450 RLGAQQFQGG
+450 RLGGQQLGVG
-460 AAQAGGA
+460 ANQPGS

-483 GGAGPGSG
+483 GGAGGGSG
-491 YGGLSD
+491 YGGLSE

-507 TRSNS
+507 QRSNS

-517 NKKDIAKLR
+517 NKKDINKLR
-526 EVLVKVDTL
+526 EVLTKVDTL

-545 MEVNLSSGW
+545 MEVNLSAGW
-554 NYGVSAAQ
+554 NYGISAAQ

-594 RQLGRSTGGAVGTN
+594 KQLGRSTGGAVGTN
-608 VVSGI
+608 VVNGI

-623 FAQIGQNWDIALS
+623 FAQIGQNWDLAIS

-673 SFFGGGTFGNSQSI
+673 SFFGGGSFGNSQSI

-718 LGANLDLGN
+718 LGSNLDLGN
-727 GLSAPQTQTRSASS
+727 GLSAPTTQTRSASS

-782 KRSQNNSR
+782 KRSQNSSR

-824 AEKEFENNEKSEAR
+824 AEKEFENNEKAEAR

-843 LKEK
+843 LKE

>member
-1 MNTRP
+1 M
-6 IPLAVA
+6 AVA

-22 QAPVPAA
+22 QAPAVPAPAAQPAAGLSAPSILPA
-29 PATQPVAGLTA
+29 PANEPKS
-40 PTLLPAANGQGTAS
+40 GQAKS
-54 AAYPAQVQAA
+54 SVPAQVQPAA
-64 QTAPPAFPA
+64 PAFPA
-73 FPEVPVRTRRLATN
+73 FPEVTPRPRRATN
-87 AAAANPGTGGASSAA
+87 ATPAAAT
-102 APAATVS
+102 S
-109 TNAPSALPRAFPR
+109 TNFPSALPRAFPR
-122 PSARPAAPPAP
+122 PAAPPAP
-133 PAPGATA
+133 PVPGGASSA
-140 GAKPAAAA
+140 SAKPAASGG
-148 GGAAGG
+148 GGAPATPAGG

-179 GGTNQPSDSIVFK
+179 SGTNQPSDSIVFK

-233 SEEVQMW
+233 QEEVQMW

-276 MPSDQYAEAS
+276 KPSDQYAEAS

-341 LAKIDIEVEE
+341 IAKIDIEVEE

-397 MGGMGVGGMTGRRG
+397 MGVGGMAGRRG
-411 GVGGMGGMGTGFNN
+411 GIGGMGGMGTGFNN

-435 GMNQFGGGG
+435 GVNQFGGGG
-444 RFGGGS
+444 RFGTGS
-450 RLGAQQFQGG
+450 RLGAQQVTGG
-460 AAQAGGA
+460 AVQPGGA

-483 GGAGPGSG
+483 GGSGPGSG

-526 EVLVKVDTL
+526 EVLTKVDTL

-572 NRGGGVVNNPSGAPL
+572 NRGGGVVNNPGGAPL

-594 RQLGRSTGGAVGTN
+594 RQIGRSTGGAVGTN
-608 VVSGI
+608 VVGGI

-649 PRVITSHATP
+649 PRVITSHATA

-782 KRSQNNSR
+782 KRSQNNAR

-824 AEKEFENNEKSEAR
+824 AEKEFENNEKAEAR

-843 LKEK
+843 LKE

>member
-1 MNTRP
+1 MNTP
-6 IPLAVA
+6 LIHLAVVA
-12 AALVAGRLLG
+12 AITAGQLFG
-22 QAPVPAA
+22 QAPAASAAPGAPLAPATLVPAA
-29 PATQPVAGLTA
+29 AVAPATPVVPATA
-40 PTLLPAANGQGTAS
+40 PIDTI
-54 AAYPAQVQAA
+54 
-64 QTAPPAFPA
+64 PP
-73 FPEVPVRTRRLATN
+73 FPEPPSRLRKATN
-87 AAAANPGTGGASSAA
+87 AAAPVAVG
-102 APAATVS
+102 S
-109 TNAPSALPRAFPR
+109 TNFPSALPRSFPR
-122 PSARPAAPPAP
+122 ATPAPPPAP
-133 PAPGATA
+133 PGATGAAKSGA
-140 GAKPAAAA
+140 GAGKPAAPA
-148 GGAAGG
+148 

-165 QAINDATLKALRER
+165 QAINDATLKALRESR
-179 GGTNQPSDSIVFK
+179 GTNQPSDSIVFK

-200 DQVYGPLVRR
+200 DQVYGPLVKR

-220 VRISIDTQTTLTE
+220 VKISIDTQTALTE
-233 SEEVQMW
+233 DEEVQMW

-264 AQALQEGARFSN
+264 AQALQEGAKFSN
-276 MPSDQYAEAS
+276 KPADQYAEAS

-291 VVTLKHV
+291 VVQLKHV

-329 DYAINVKRMLEI
+329 DYAINVKRMLEV
-341 LAKIDIEVEE
+341 LAKVDIEVEE

-382 GTPGGGVGGVGGMGG
+382 GTPGGGVGGAGGMGG
-397 MGGMGVGGMTGRRG
+397 IGGGMAGRRG
-411 GVGGMGGMGTGFNN
+411 GMGGVGGMGTGFN
-425 QFGGAGQFGG
+425 
-435 GMNQFGGGG
+435 QFGGGG
-444 RFGGGS
+444 QLGGMNQLGGSSRFGNSG
-450 RLGAQQFQGG
+450 RLGGQQLGG
-460 AAQAGGA
+460 GVTQPGA

-475 NRFNAMGR
+475 NRFNSMGR
-483 GGAGPGSG
+483 GGAGGAGSG
-491 YGGLSD
+491 YGGLSE

-507 TRSNS
+507 QRSNS

-526 EVLVKVDTL
+526 EVLTKVDTL

-545 MEVNLSSGW
+545 MEVNLSAGW
-554 NYGVSAAQ
+554 NYGISAAQ

-587 GTGSDFL
+587 GTGSEFL
-594 RQLGRSTGGAVGTN
+594 KQLGRTTGSGVGTN
-608 VVSGI
+608 VVNGI

-623 FAQIGQNWDIALS
+623 FAQIGQNWDIAIN

-673 SFFGGGTFGNSQSI
+673 SFFGGGSFGNSQSI

-718 LGANLDLGN
+718 LGSNLDLGN
-727 GLSAPQTQTRSASS
+727 GLSAPTTQTRSASS

-782 KRSQNNSR
+782 KRSQNSSR

-799 SILATPADAG
+799 SILATPTDAG

-824 AEKEFENNEKSEAR
+824 AEKEFENNEKAEAR

-843 LKEK
+843 LKE

>member
-1 MNTRP
+1 
-6 IPLAVA
+6 
-12 AALVAGRLLG
+12 
-22 QAPVPAA
+22 
-29 PATQPVAGLTA
+29 
-40 PTLLPAANGQGTAS
+40 
-54 AAYPAQVQAA
+54 
-64 QTAPPAFPA
+64 
-73 FPEVPVRTRRLATN
+73 
-87 AAAANPGTGGASSAA
+87 
-102 APAATVS
+102 
-109 TNAPSALPRAFPR
+109 
-122 PSARPAAPPAP
+122 
-133 PAPGATA
+133 
-140 GAKPAAAA
+140 
-148 GGAAGG
+148 
-154 AAKAGQPSEED
+154 
-165 QAINDATLKALRER
+165 
-179 GGTNQPSDSIVFK
+179 
-192 DQDLNVFL
+192 
-200 DQVYGPLVRR
+200 
-210 TVLRAQGLPQ
+210 
-220 VRISIDTQTTLTE
+220 
-233 SEEVQMW
+233 
-240 DTVLALNGITM
+240 
-251 IPQGEKFVTAVPV
+251 
-264 AQALQEGARFSN
+264 
-276 MPSDQYAEAS
+276 
-286 QFVTH
+286 
-291 VVTLKHV
+291 
-298 AIEEAVPTITP
+298 
-309 FAKNANG
+309 
-316 IVALA
+316 
-321 STKTLVLR
+321 
-329 DYAINVKRMLEI
+329 
-341 LAKIDIEVEE
+341 
-351 DFQLEVIPI
+351 
-360 KYGKVDEIYATLTSV
+360 
-375 IGGGGVS
+375 
-382 GTPGGGVGGVGGMGG
+382 
-397 MGGMGVGGMTGRRG
+397 
-411 GVGGMGGMGTGFNN
+411 
-425 QFGGAGQFGG
+425 
-435 GMNQFGGGG
+435 
-444 RFGGGS
+444 
-450 RLGAQQFQGG
+450 
-460 AAQAGGA
+460 
-467 AVNTGTFQ
+467 
-475 NRFNAMGR
+475 MGR
-483 GGAGPGSG
+483 GGGGAGSG

-507 TRSNS
+507 QRSNS

-526 EVLVKVDTL
+526 EVLTKVDTL

-554 NYGVSAAQ
+554 NYGISAAQ
-562 RPAQFGDNAN
+562 RPAQFGDNSN

-594 RQLGRSTGGAVGTN
+594 KQLGRSTGGAAGTN
-608 VVSGI
+608 VVNGI
-613 PATSGSGLSY
+613 PATSGAGLSY

-649 PRVITSHATP
+649 PRVITSHATA

-782 KRSQNNSR
+782 KRSQNSAR

-843 LKEK
+843 LKE

>member
-1 MNTRP
+1 VNTP
-6 IPLAVA
+6 LIHLAVVA
-12 AALVAGRLLG
+12 AITAGHLFG
-22 QAPVPAA
+22 QAPADSAAPGAPLAPATLVPAA
-29 PATQPVAGLTA
+29 TVAPATPVVPANA
-40 PTLLPAANGQGTAS
+40 PVDTI
-54 AAYPAQVQAA
+54 
-64 QTAPPAFPA
+64 PP
-73 FPEVPVRTRRLATN
+73 FPEPPSRLRKATN
-87 AAAANPGTGGASSAA
+87 AAAPVAVG
-102 APAATVS
+102 S
-109 TNAPSALPRAFPR
+109 TNFPSALPRSFPR
-122 PSARPAAPPAP
+122 ATPQLPPAP
-133 PAPGATA
+133 PGATVAAKSGA
-140 GAKPAAAA
+140 GAGKPAAAA
-148 GGAAGG
+148 

-165 QAINDATLKALRER
+165 QAINDATLKALRENR
-179 GGTNQPSDSIVFK
+179 GTNQPSDSIVFK

-200 DQVYGPLVRR
+200 DQVYGPLVKR

-220 VRISIDTQTTLTE
+220 VKISIDTQTALSE
-233 SEEVQMW
+233 DEEVQMW

-264 AQALQEGARFSN
+264 AQALQEGAKFSDK
-276 MPSDQYAEAS
+276 PADQYAEAS

-291 VVTLKHV
+291 VVQLKHV

-329 DYAINVKRMLEI
+329 DYAINVKRMLEV
-341 LAKIDIEVEE
+341 LAKVDIEVEE

-382 GTPGGGVGGVGGMGG
+382 GTPGGGVGGA
-397 MGGMGVGGMTGRRG
+397 G
-411 GVGGMGGMGTGFNN
+411 GVGGMGGGMGGRR
-425 QFGGAGQFGG
+425 GGMGG
-435 GMNQFGGGG
+435 VGGMGSGMNQFGGGG
-444 RFGGGS
+444 QFGGMNQLGGAG
-450 RLGAQQFQGG
+450 RLGNSGRLGGQQLGG
-460 AAQAGGA
+460 GINQPGS
-467 AVNTGTFQ
+467 AVNTGSFQ

-483 GGAGPGSG
+483 GGAGAGAG
-491 YGGLSD
+491 YGGLSE

-507 TRSNS
+507 QRSNS

-545 MEVNLSSGW
+545 MEVNLSAGW
-554 NYGVSAAQ
+554 NYGISAAQ
-562 RPAQFGDNAN
+562 RPAQFGDNSN

-587 GTGSDFL
+587 GTGSEFL
-594 RQLGRSTGGAVGTN
+594 KQLGRSTGSGVGTN
-608 VVSGI
+608 VVNGI

-623 FAQIGQNWDIALS
+623 FAQIGQNWDIAIN

-673 SFFGGGTFGNSQSI
+673 SFFGGGNFGNSQSI

-718 LGANLDLGN
+718 LGSNLDLGN
-727 GLSAPQTQTRSASS
+727 GLSAPTTQTRSASS

-782 KRSQNNSR
+782 KRSQNSSR

-799 SILATPADAG
+799 SILATPTDAG

-824 AEKEFENNEKSEAR
+824 AEKEFENNEKAEAR

-843 LKEK
+843 LKE

>member
-1 MNTRP
+1 MNTP
-6 IPLAVA
+6 LIHLAVVA
-12 AALVAGRLLG
+12 AITAGHLFG
-22 QAPVPAA
+22 QAPAASAAPGAPLAPATLVPAA
-29 PATQPVAGLTA
+29 TVAPATPVVPANA
-40 PTLLPAANGQGTAS
+40 PVDTI
-54 AAYPAQVQAA
+54 
-64 QTAPPAFPA
+64 PP
-73 FPEVPVRTRRLATN
+73 FPEPPSRLRKATN
-87 AAAANPGTGGASSAA
+87 AAAPVAVG
-102 APAATVS
+102 S
-109 TNAPSALPRAFPR
+109 TNFPSALPRSFPR
-122 PSARPAAPPAP
+122 ATPAPPPAP
-133 PAPGATA
+133 PGANGAAKSGA
-140 GAKPAAAA
+140 GAGKPAAAA
-148 GGAAGG
+148 

-165 QAINDATLKALRER
+165 QAINDATLKALRENR
-179 GGTNQPSDSIVFK
+179 GTNQPSDSIVFK

-200 DQVYGPLVRR
+200 DQVYGPLVKR

-220 VRISIDTQTTLTE
+220 VKISIDTQTALSE
-233 SEEVQMW
+233 DEEVQMW

-264 AQALQEGARFSN
+264 AQALQEGAKFSN
-276 MPSDQYAEAS
+276 KPADQYAEAS

-291 VVTLKHV
+291 VVQLKHV

-329 DYAINVKRMLEI
+329 DYAINVKRMLEV
-341 LAKIDIEVEE
+341 LAKVDIEVEE

-382 GTPGGGVGGVGGMGG
+382 GTPGGGVGGA
-397 MGGMGVGGMTGRRG
+397 G
-411 GVGGMGGMGTGFNN
+411 GVGGMGGGMGGRR
-425 QFGGAGQFGG
+425 GGMGG
-435 GMNQFGGGG
+435 VGGMGSGMNQFGGGG
-444 RFGGGS
+444 QFGGMNQLGGAG
-450 RLGAQQFQGG
+450 RLGNSGRLGGQQLGG
-460 AAQAGGA
+460 GINQPGS
-467 AVNTGTFQ
+467 AVNTGSFQ

-483 GGAGPGSG
+483 GGAGAGAG
-491 YGGLSD
+491 YGGLSE

-507 TRSNS
+507 QRSNS

-545 MEVNLSSGW
+545 MEVNLSAGW
-554 NYGVSAAQ
+554 NYGISAAQ

-587 GTGSDFL
+587 GTGSEFL
-594 RQLGRSTGGAVGTN
+594 KQLGRSTGSGVGTN
-608 VVSGI
+608 VVNGI

-623 FAQIGQNWDIALS
+623 FAQIGQNWDIAIN

-673 SFFGGGTFGNSQSI
+673 SFFGGGNFGNSQSI

-718 LGANLDLGN
+718 LGSNLDLGN
-727 GLSAPQTQTRSASS
+727 GLSAPTTQTRSASS

-782 KRSQNNSR
+782 KRSQNSSR

-799 SILATPADAG
+799 SILATPTDAG

-824 AEKEFENNEKSEAR
+824 AEKEFENNEKAEAR

-843 LKEK
+843 LKE

>member
-6 IPLAVA
+6 IHLAVVA
-12 AALVAGRLLG
+12 AITAGRLFG
-22 QAPVPAA
+22 QAPAA
-29 PATQPVAGLTA
+29 PAAPGAPLSAASVVPAATVAPAPATA
-40 PTLLPAANGQGTAS
+40 PNT
-54 AAYPAQVQAA
+54 
-64 QTAPPAFPA
+64 AFPA
-73 FPEVPVRTRRLATN
+73 FPEPPARLRKATN
-87 AAAANPGTGGASSAA
+87 AAAP
-102 APAATVS
+102 ATVAS
-109 TNAPSALPRAFPR
+109 TNFPSPLPRAFPR
-122 PSARPAAPPAP
+122 PPAPPAP
-133 PAPGATA
+133 PGTSLAASA
-140 GAKPAAAA
+140 AKGAAAA
-148 GGAAGG
+148 AKTPAGAAAGT
-154 AAKAGQPSEED
+154 AKAGQPSEED
-165 QAINDATLKALRER
+165 QAINEATLKSLRESR
-179 GGTNQPSDSIVFK
+179 GTNQPSDSIVFK
-192 DQDLNVFL
+192 DQDINIFL
-200 DQVYGPLVRR
+200 DQVYGPLVKR

-220 VRISIDTQTTLTE
+220 VKISIDTQTALTE
-233 SEEVQMW
+233 EEEVQMW

-251 IPQGEKFVTAVPV
+251 IPQGDKFVTAVPV
-264 AQALQEGARFSN
+264 AQALQEGAKFSN
-276 MPSDQYAEAS
+276 KPADQYAEAS

-291 VVTLKHV
+291 VVQLKHV

-329 DYAINVKRMLEI
+329 DYSINVKRMLEV

-382 GTPGGGVGGVGGMGG
+382 GTPGGGVGGAGVGGMGG
-397 MGGMGVGGMTGRRG
+397 MGGGMAGRRG
-411 GVGGMGGMGTGFNN
+411 GVGGVGGMGTGFN
-425 QFGGAGQFGG
+425 
-435 GMNQFGGGG
+435 QFGGGG
-444 RFGGGS
+444 QLGGMNQLGGSSRFGNSG
-450 RLGAQQFQGG
+450 RLGGQQLGVG
-460 AAQAGGA
+460 ANQPGS

-483 GGAGPGSG
+483 GGAGGGSG
-491 YGGLSD
+491 YGGLSE

-507 TRSNS
+507 QRSNS

-517 NKKDIAKLR
+517 NKKDINKLR
-526 EVLVKVDTL
+526 EVLTKVDTL

-545 MEVNLSSGW
+545 MEVNLSAGW
-554 NYGVSAAQ
+554 NYGISAAQ

-594 RQLGRSTGGAVGTN
+594 KQLGRSTGGAVGTN
-608 VVSGI
+608 VVNGI

-623 FAQIGQNWDIALS
+623 FAQIGQNWDLAIS

-673 SFFGGGTFGNSQSI
+673 SFFGGGSFGNSQSI

-718 LGANLDLGN
+718 LGSNLDLGN
-727 GLSAPQTQTRSASS
+727 GLSAPTTQTRSASS

-782 KRSQNNSR
+782 KRSQNSSR

-843 LKEK
+843 LKE

>member
-1 MNTRP
+1 VNTP
-6 IPLAVA
+6 LIHLAVVA
-12 AALVAGRLLG
+12 AITAGHLFG
-22 QAPVPAA
+22 QAPAASAAPGAPLAPATLVPAA
-29 PATQPVAGLTA
+29 TVAPATPVVPANA
-40 PTLLPAANGQGTAS
+40 PVDTI
-54 AAYPAQVQAA
+54 
-64 QTAPPAFPA
+64 PP
-73 FPEVPVRTRRLATN
+73 FPEPPSRLRKATN
-87 AAAANPGTGGASSAA
+87 AAAPVAVG
-102 APAATVS
+102 S
-109 TNAPSALPRAFPR
+109 TNFPSALPRSFPR
-122 PSARPAAPPAP
+122 ATPQLPPAP
-133 PAPGATA
+133 PGATGAAKSGA
-140 GAKPAAAA
+140 GAGKPAAAA
-148 GGAAGG
+148 

-165 QAINDATLKALRER
+165 QAINDATLKALRENR
-179 GGTNQPSDSIVFK
+179 GTNQPSDSIVFK

-200 DQVYGPLVRR
+200 DQVYGPLVKR

-220 VRISIDTQTTLTE
+220 VKISIDTQTALSE
-233 SEEVQMW
+233 DEEVQMW

-264 AQALQEGARFSN
+264 AQALQEGAKFSN
-276 MPSDQYAEAS
+276 KPADQYAEAS

-291 VVTLKHV
+291 VVQLKHV

-329 DYAINVKRMLEI
+329 DYAINVKRMLEV
-341 LAKIDIEVEE
+341 LAKVDIEVEE

-382 GTPGGGVGGVGGMGG
+382 GTPGGGVGGA
-397 MGGMGVGGMTGRRG
+397 G
-411 GVGGMGGMGTGFNN
+411 GVGGMGGGMGGRR
-425 QFGGAGQFGG
+425 GGMGG
-435 GMNQFGGGG
+435 VGGMGSGMNQFGGGG
-444 RFGGGS
+444 QFGGMNQLGGAG
-450 RLGAQQFQGG
+450 RLGNSGRLGGQQLGG
-460 AAQAGGA
+460 GINQPGS
-467 AVNTGTFQ
+467 AVNTGSFQ

-483 GGAGPGSG
+483 GGAGAGAG
-491 YGGLSD
+491 YGGLSE

-507 TRSNS
+507 QRSNS

-545 MEVNLSSGW
+545 MEVNLSAGW
-554 NYGVSAAQ
+554 NYGISAAQ

-587 GTGSDFL
+587 GTGSEFL
-594 RQLGRSTGGAVGTN
+594 KQLGRSTGSGVGTN
-608 VVSGI
+608 VVNGI

-623 FAQIGQNWDIALS
+623 FAQIGQNWDIAIN

-673 SFFGGGTFGNSQSI
+673 SFFGGGNFGNSQSI

-718 LGANLDLGN
+718 LGSNLDLGN
-727 GLSAPQTQTRSASS
+727 GLSAPTTQTRSASS

-782 KRSQNNSR
+782 KRSQNSSR

-799 SILATPADAG
+799 SILATPTDAG

-824 AEKEFENNEKSEAR
+824 AEKEFENNEKAEAR

-843 LKEK
+843 LKE

>member
-1 MNTRP
+1 MNTP
-6 IPLAVA
+6 LIHLAVVA
-12 AALVAGRLLG
+12 AITAGHLFG
-22 QAPVPAA
+22 QAPAAAAAPGAPLAPATLVPAA
-29 PATQPVAGLTA
+29 TVAPATPVVPANA
-40 PTLLPAANGQGTAS
+40 PVDTI
-54 AAYPAQVQAA
+54 
-64 QTAPPAFPA
+64 PP
-73 FPEVPVRTRRLATN
+73 FPEPPSRLRKATN
-87 AAAANPGTGGASSAA
+87 AAAPVAVG
-102 APAATVS
+102 S
-109 TNAPSALPRAFPR
+109 TNFPSALPRSFPR
-122 PSARPAAPPAP
+122 ATPAPPPAP
-133 PAPGATA
+133 PGATGAAKSGA
-140 GAKPAAAA
+140 GAGKPAAAA
-148 GGAAGG
+148 

-165 QAINDATLKALRER
+165 QAINDATLKALRENR
-179 GGTNQPSDSIVFK
+179 GTNQPSDSIVFK

-200 DQVYGPLVRR
+200 DQVYGPLVKR

-220 VRISIDTQTTLTE
+220 VKISIDTQTALSE
-233 SEEVQMW
+233 DEEVQMW

-264 AQALQEGARFSN
+264 AQALQEGAKFSN
-276 MPSDQYAEAS
+276 KPADQYAEAS

-291 VVTLKHV
+291 VVQLKHV

-329 DYAINVKRMLEI
+329 DYAINVKRMLEV
-341 LAKIDIEVEE
+341 LAKVDIEVEE

-382 GTPGGGVGGVGGMGG
+382 GTPGGGVGGA
-397 MGGMGVGGMTGRRG
+397 G
-411 GVGGMGGMGTGFNN
+411 GVGGMGGGMGGRR
-425 QFGGAGQFGG
+425 GGMGG
-435 GMNQFGGGG
+435 VGGMGSGMNQFGGGG
-444 RFGGGS
+444 QFGGMNQLGGAG
-450 RLGAQQFQGG
+450 RLGNSGRLGGQQLGG
-460 AAQAGGA
+460 GINQPGS
-467 AVNTGTFQ
+467 AVNTGSFQ

-483 GGAGPGSG
+483 GGAGAGAG
-491 YGGLSD
+491 YGGLSE

-507 TRSNS
+507 QRSNS

-545 MEVNLSSGW
+545 MEVNLSAGW
-554 NYGVSAAQ
+554 NYGISAAQ
-562 RPAQFGDNAN
+562 RPAQFGDNSN

-587 GTGSDFL
+587 GTGSEFL
-594 RQLGRSTGGAVGTN
+594 KQLGRSTGSGVGTN
-608 VVSGI
+608 VVNGI

-623 FAQIGQNWDIALS
+623 FAQIGQNWDIAIN

-673 SFFGGGTFGNSQSI
+673 SFFGGGNFGNSQSI

-718 LGANLDLGN
+718 LGSNLDLGN
-727 GLSAPQTQTRSASS
+727 GLSAPTTQTRSASS

-782 KRSQNNSR
+782 KRSQNSSR

-799 SILATPADAG
+799 SILATPTDAG

-824 AEKEFENNEKSEAR
+824 AEKEFENNEKAEAR

-843 LKEK
+843 LKE

>member
-1 MNTRP
+1 VNTP
-6 IPLAVA
+6 LIHLAVVA
-12 AALVAGRLLG
+12 AITAGHLFG
-22 QAPVPAA
+22 QAPAASAAPGAPLA
-29 PATQPVAGLTA
+29 PATPVVPANA
-40 PTLLPAANGQGTAS
+40 PVDTI
-54 AAYPAQVQAA
+54 
-64 QTAPPAFPA
+64 PP
-73 FPEVPVRTRRLATN
+73 FPEPPSRLRKATN
-87 AAAANPGTGGASSAA
+87 AAAPVAVG
-102 APAATVS
+102 S
-109 TNAPSALPRAFPR
+109 TNFPSALPRSFPR
-122 PSARPAAPPAP
+122 ATPPPPPAP
-133 PAPGATA
+133 PGATGAAKSGA
-140 GAKPAAAA
+140 GAGKPAAAA
-148 GGAAGG
+148 

-165 QAINDATLKALRER
+165 QAINDATLKALRENR
-179 GGTNQPSDSIVFK
+179 GTNQPSDSIVFK

-200 DQVYGPLVRR
+200 DQVYGPLVKR

-220 VRISIDTQTTLTE
+220 VKISIDTQTALSE
-233 SEEVQMW
+233 DEEVQMW

-264 AQALQEGARFSN
+264 AQALQEGAKFSN
-276 MPSDQYAEAS
+276 KPADQYAEAS

-291 VVTLKHV
+291 VVQLKHV

-329 DYAINVKRMLEI
+329 DYAINVKRMLEV
-341 LAKIDIEVEE
+341 LAKVDIEVEE

-382 GTPGGGVGGVGGMGG
+382 GTPGGGVGGA
-397 MGGMGVGGMTGRRG
+397 G
-411 GVGGMGGMGTGFNN
+411 GVGGMGGGMGGRR
-425 QFGGAGQFGG
+425 GGMGG
-435 GMNQFGGGG
+435 VGGMGSGMNQFGGGG
-444 RFGGGS
+444 QFGGMNQLGGAG
-450 RLGAQQFQGG
+450 RLGNSGRLGGQQLGG
-460 AAQAGGA
+460 GINQPGS
-467 AVNTGTFQ
+467 AVNTGSFQ

-483 GGAGPGSG
+483 GGAGAGAG
-491 YGGLSD
+491 YGGLSE

-507 TRSNS
+507 QRSNS

-545 MEVNLSSGW
+545 MEVNLSAGW
-554 NYGVSAAQ
+554 NYGISAAQ

-587 GTGSDFL
+587 GTGSEFL
-594 RQLGRSTGGAVGTN
+594 KQLGRSTGSGVGTN
-608 VVSGI
+608 IVNGI

-623 FAQIGQNWDIALS
+623 FAQIGQNWDIAIN

-673 SFFGGGTFGNSQSI
+673 SFFGGGSFGNSQSI

-718 LGANLDLGN
+718 LGSNLDLGN
-727 GLSAPQTQTRSASS
+727 GLSAPTTQTRSASS

-782 KRSQNNSR
+782 KRSQNSSR

-799 SILATPADAG
+799 SILATPTDAG

-824 AEKEFENNEKSEAR
+824 AEKEFENNEKAEAR

-843 LKEK
+843 LKE

>member
-6 IPLAVA
+6 IHLAVVA
-12 AALVAGRLLG
+12 AITAGRLFG
-22 QAPVPAA
+22 QAPAA
-29 PATQPVAGLTA
+29 PAAPGAPLSAASVVPAATVAPAPATA
-40 PTLLPAANGQGTAS
+40 PNT
-54 AAYPAQVQAA
+54 
-64 QTAPPAFPA
+64 AFPA
-73 FPEVPVRTRRLATN
+73 FPEPPARLRKATN
-87 AAAANPGTGGASSAA
+87 AAAP
-102 APAATVS
+102 ATVAS
-109 TNAPSALPRAFPR
+109 TNFPSPLPRAFPR
-122 PSARPAAPPAP
+122 PPAPPAP
-133 PAPGATA
+133 PGTSSAASA
-140 GAKPAAAA
+140 AKGAAAA
-148 GGAAGG
+148 AKTPAGAAAGT
-154 AAKAGQPSEED
+154 AKAGQPSEED
-165 QAINDATLKALRER
+165 QAINEATLKSLRESR
-179 GGTNQPSDSIVFK
+179 GTNQPSDSIVFK
-192 DQDLNVFL
+192 DQDINIFL
-200 DQVYGPLVRR
+200 DQVYGPLVKR

-220 VRISIDTQTTLTE
+220 VKISIDTQTALTE
-233 SEEVQMW
+233 EEEVQMW

-251 IPQGEKFVTAVPV
+251 IPQGDKFVTAVPV
-264 AQALQEGARFSN
+264 AQALQEGAKFSN
-276 MPSDQYAEAS
+276 KPADQYAEAS

-291 VVTLKHV
+291 VVQLKHV

-329 DYAINVKRMLEI
+329 DYSINVKRMLEV

-382 GTPGGGVGGVGGMGG
+382 GTPGGGVGGAGVGGMGG
-397 MGGMGVGGMTGRRG
+397 GMAGRRG
-411 GVGGMGGMGTGFNN
+411 GVGGVGGMGTGFN
-425 QFGGAGQFGG
+425 
-435 GMNQFGGGG
+435 QFGGGG
-444 RFGGGS
+444 QLGGMNQLGGSSRFGNSG
-450 RLGAQQFQGG
+450 RLGGQQLGVG
-460 AAQAGGA
+460 ANQPGS

-483 GGAGPGSG
+483 GGAGGGSG
-491 YGGLSD
+491 YGGLSE

-507 TRSNS
+507 QRSNS

-517 NKKDIAKLR
+517 NKKDINKLR
-526 EVLVKVDTL
+526 EVLTKVDTL

-545 MEVNLSSGW
+545 MEVNLSAGW
-554 NYGVSAAQ
+554 NYGISAAQ

-594 RQLGRSTGGAVGTN
+594 KQLGRSTGGAVGTN
-608 VVSGI
+608 VVNGI

-623 FAQIGQNWDIALS
+623 FAQIGQNWDLAIS

-673 SFFGGGTFGNSQSI
+673 SFFGGGSFGNSQSI

-718 LGANLDLGN
+718 LGSNLDLGN
-727 GLSAPQTQTRSASS
+727 GLSAPTTQTRSASS

-782 KRSQNNSR
+782 KRSQNSSR

-843 LKEK
+843 LKE

>member
-1 MNTRP
+1 M
-6 IPLAVA
+6 
-12 AALVAGRLLG
+12 
-22 QAPVPAA
+22 
-29 PATQPVAGLTA
+29 
-40 PTLLPAANGQGTAS
+40 
-54 AAYPAQVQAA
+54 
-64 QTAPPAFPA
+64 
-73 FPEVPVRTRRLATN
+73 
-87 AAAANPGTGGASSAA
+87 
-102 APAATVS
+102 
-109 TNAPSALPRAFPR
+109 
-122 PSARPAAPPAP
+122 
-133 PAPGATA
+133 
-140 GAKPAAAA
+140 
-148 GGAAGG
+148 
-154 AAKAGQPSEED
+154 
-165 QAINDATLKALRER
+165 NDATIKALRESR
-179 GGTNQPSDSIVFK
+179 GTNQPGDSIVFK

-200 DQVYGPLVRR
+200 DQVYGPLVQR
-210 TVLRAQGLPQ
+210 TVLRAQALPQ
-220 VRISIDTQTTLTE
+220 VKISIDTQTTLTE

-264 AQALQEGARFSN
+264 AQALQEGAQFSN
-276 MPSDQYAEAS
+276 KPADQYAEAS

-291 VVTLKHV
+291 VVQLKHV

-309 FAKNANG
+309 FAKNAQG

-341 LAKIDIEVEE
+341 LAKVDIEVEE

-375 IGGGGVS
+375 IGGGGIS
-382 GTPGGGVGGVGGMGG
+382 GTPGGGMAGAGGGGGMGGGMAGRRGGIGGMGG
-397 MGGMGVGGMTGRRG
+397 MGGMGG
-411 GVGGMGGMGTGFNN
+411 N
-425 QFGGAGQFGG
+425 QFGGGGQFGG
-435 GMNQFGGGG
+435 GMNQSGGGG
-444 RFGGGS
+444 RLGNTGRLGGQQLGGGINQPGS
-450 RLGAQQFQGG
+450 
-460 AAQAGGA
+460 
-467 AVNTGTFQ
+467 AVNTGSFQ

-483 GGAGPGSG
+483 GGAGGGSG
-491 YGGLSD
+491 YGGLSE

-507 TRSNS
+507 QRSNS

-545 MEVNLSSGW
+545 MEVNISSGW

-594 RQLGRSTGGAVGTN
+594 KQLGRSTGGSVGTN
-608 VVSGI
+608 VVNGI
-613 PATSGSGLSY
+613 PATSGAGLSY
-623 FAQIGQNWDIALS
+623 FAQIGQNWDIAIS
-636 AIAADSRVNVIQR
+636 AISADGRVNVIQR

-673 SFFGGGTFGNSQSI
+673 SFFGGGSFGNSQSI
-687 TRQQVGVGLNVTPF
+687 TRQSVGVGLNVTPF

-718 LGANLDLGN
+718 LGVNLDLGN
-727 GLSAPQTQTRSASS
+727 GLSAPTTQTRTASS

-782 KRSQNNSR
+782 KRSQNSSR

-799 SILATPADAG
+799 SILATPTDAG

-843 LKEK
+843 LKE

>member
-1 MNTRP
+1 M
-6 IPLAVA
+6 AVA

-22 QAPVPAA
+22 QAPAVPAPAAQPAAGLSAPSILPA
-29 PATQPVAGLTA
+29 PANEPKS
-40 PTLLPAANGQGTAS
+40 GQAKS
-54 AAYPAQVQAA
+54 SVPAQVQPAA
-64 QTAPPAFPA
+64 PAFPA
-73 FPEVPVRTRRLATN
+73 FPEVPVRSRRATN
-87 AAAANPGTGGASSAA
+87 AAPAA
-102 APAATVS
+102 AAS
-109 TNAPSALPRAFPR
+109 TNFPSALPRAFPR
-122 PSARPAAPPAP
+122 PAAPPAP
-133 PAPGATA
+133 PVPGGASSSA
-140 GAKPAAAA
+140 AKPAASGG
-148 GGAAGG
+148 GGAPATPAGG

-179 GGTNQPSDSIVFK
+179 GGTNEPSDSIVFK

-233 SEEVQMW
+233 QEEVQMW

-276 MPSDQYAEAS
+276 KPSDQYAEAS

-397 MGGMGVGGMTGRRG
+397 MGVGGMAGRRG
-411 GVGGMGGMGTGFNN
+411 GIGGMGGMGTGFNN

-435 GMNQFGGGG
+435 GVNQFGGGG
-444 RFGGGS
+444 RFGTGS
-450 RLGAQQFQGG
+450 RLGAQQVTGG
-460 AAQAGGA
+460 AVQPGGA

-483 GGAGPGSG
+483 GGSGPGSG

-526 EVLVKVDTL
+526 EVLTKVDTL

-572 NRGGGVVNNPSGAPL
+572 NRGGGVVNNPGGAPL

-594 RQLGRSTGGAVGTN
+594 RQIGRSTGGAVGTN
-608 VVSGI
+608 VVGGI

-649 PRVITSHATP
+649 PRVITSHATA

-782 KRSQNNSR
+782 KRSQNNAR

-824 AEKEFENNEKSEAR
+824 AEKEFENNEKAEAR

-843 LKEK
+843 LKE

>member
-1 MNTRP
+1 MNTP
-6 IPLAVA
+6 LIHLAVVA
-12 AALVAGRLLG
+12 AITAGHLFG
-22 QAPVPAA
+22 QAPAASAAPGAPLAPATLVPAA
-29 PATQPVAGLTA
+29 TVAPATPVVPANA
-40 PTLLPAANGQGTAS
+40 PVDTI
-54 AAYPAQVQAA
+54 
-64 QTAPPAFPA
+64 PP
-73 FPEVPVRTRRLATN
+73 FPEPPSRLRKATN
-87 AAAANPGTGGASSAA
+87 AAAPVAVG
-102 APAATVS
+102 S
-109 TNAPSALPRAFPR
+109 TNFPSALPRSFPR
-122 PSARPAAPPAP
+122 ATPPPPPAP
-133 PAPGATA
+133 PGATGAAKSGA
-140 GAKPAAAA
+140 GAGKPAAAA
-148 GGAAGG
+148 

-165 QAINDATLKALRER
+165 QAINDATLKALRENR
-179 GGTNQPSDSIVFK
+179 GTNQPSDSIVFK

-200 DQVYGPLVRR
+200 DQVYGPLVKR

-220 VRISIDTQTTLTE
+220 VKISIDTQTALSE
-233 SEEVQMW
+233 DEEVQMW

-264 AQALQEGARFSN
+264 AQALQEGAKFSN
-276 MPSDQYAEAS
+276 KPADQYAEAS

-291 VVTLKHV
+291 VVQLKHV

-329 DYAINVKRMLEI
+329 DYAINVKRMLEV
-341 LAKIDIEVEE
+341 LAKVDIEVEE

-382 GTPGGGVGGVGGMGG
+382 GTPGGGVGGA
-397 MGGMGVGGMTGRRG
+397 G
-411 GVGGMGGMGTGFNN
+411 GVGGMGGGMGGRR
-425 QFGGAGQFGG
+425 GGMGG
-435 GMNQFGGGG
+435 VGGMGSGMNQFGGGG
-444 RFGGGS
+444 QFGGMNQLGGAG
-450 RLGAQQFQGG
+450 RLGNSGRLGGQQLGG
-460 AAQAGGA
+460 GINQPGS
-467 AVNTGTFQ
+467 AVNTGSFQ

-483 GGAGPGSG
+483 GGAGAGAG
-491 YGGLSD
+491 YGGLSE

-507 TRSNS
+507 QRSNS

-545 MEVNLSSGW
+545 MEVNLSAGW
-554 NYGVSAAQ
+554 NYGISAAQ
-562 RPAQFGDNAN
+562 RPAQFGDNSN

-587 GTGSDFL
+587 GTGSEFL
-594 RQLGRSTGGAVGTN
+594 KQLGRSTGSGVGTN
-608 VVSGI
+608 VVNGI

-623 FAQIGQNWDIALS
+623 FAQIGQNWDIAIN

-673 SFFGGGTFGNSQSI
+673 SFFGGGNFGNSQSI

-718 LGANLDLGN
+718 LGSNLDLGN
-727 GLSAPQTQTRSASS
+727 GLSAPTTQTRSASS

-782 KRSQNNSR
+782 KRSQNSSR

-799 SILATPADAG
+799 SILATPTDAG

-824 AEKEFENNEKSEAR
+824 AEKEFENNEKAEAR

-843 LKEK
+843 LKE

>member
-1 MNTRP
+1 VNTP
-6 IPLAVA
+6 LIHLAVVA
-12 AALVAGRLLG
+12 AITAGHLFG
-22 QAPVPAA
+22 QAPAASAAPGAPLAPATLVPAA
-29 PATQPVAGLTA
+29 TVAPATPVVPANA
-40 PTLLPAANGQGTAS
+40 PVDTI
-54 AAYPAQVQAA
+54 
-64 QTAPPAFPA
+64 PP
-73 FPEVPVRTRRLATN
+73 FPEPPSRLRKATN
-87 AAAANPGTGGASSAA
+87 AAAPVAVG
-102 APAATVS
+102 S
-109 TNAPSALPRAFPR
+109 TNFPSALPRSFPR
-122 PSARPAAPPAP
+122 ATPPPPPAP
-133 PAPGATA
+133 PGATGAAKSGA
-140 GAKPAAAA
+140 GAGKPAAAA
-148 GGAAGG
+148 

-165 QAINDATLKALRER
+165 QAINDATLKALRENR
-179 GGTNQPSDSIVFK
+179 GTNQPSDSIVFK

-200 DQVYGPLVRR
+200 DQVYGPLVKR

-220 VRISIDTQTTLTE
+220 VKISIDTQTALSE
-233 SEEVQMW
+233 DEEVQMW

-264 AQALQEGARFSN
+264 AQALQEGAKFSN
-276 MPSDQYAEAS
+276 KPADQYAEAS

-291 VVTLKHV
+291 VVQLKHV

-329 DYAINVKRMLEI
+329 DYAINVKRMLEV
-341 LAKIDIEVEE
+341 LAKVDIEVEE

-382 GTPGGGVGGVGGMGG
+382 GTPGGGVGGA
-397 MGGMGVGGMTGRRG
+397 G
-411 GVGGMGGMGTGFNN
+411 GVGGMGGGMGGRR
-425 QFGGAGQFGG
+425 GGMGG
-435 GMNQFGGGG
+435 VGGMGSGMNQFGGGG
-444 RFGGGS
+444 QFGGMNQLGGAG
-450 RLGAQQFQGG
+450 RLGNSGRLGGQQLGG
-460 AAQAGGA
+460 GINQPGS
-467 AVNTGTFQ
+467 AVNTGSFQ

-483 GGAGPGSG
+483 GGAGAGAG
-491 YGGLSD
+491 YGGLSE

-507 TRSNS
+507 QRSNS

-545 MEVNLSSGW
+545 MEVNLSAGW
-554 NYGVSAAQ
+554 NYGISAAQ

-587 GTGSDFL
+587 GTGSEFL
-594 RQLGRSTGGAVGTN
+594 KQLGRSTGSGVGTN
-608 VVSGI
+608 VVNGI

-623 FAQIGQNWDIALS
+623 FAQIGQNWDIAIN

-673 SFFGGGTFGNSQSI
+673 SFFGGGSFGNSQSI

-718 LGANLDLGN
+718 LGSNLDLGN
-727 GLSAPQTQTRSASS
+727 GLSAPTTQTRSASS

-782 KRSQNNSR
+782 KRSQNSSR

-799 SILATPADAG
+799 SILATPTDAG

-824 AEKEFENNEKSEAR
+824 AEKEFENNEKAEAR

-843 LKEK
+843 LKE

>member
-1 MNTRP
+1 
-6 IPLAVA
+6 
-12 AALVAGRLLG
+12 
-22 QAPVPAA
+22 
-29 PATQPVAGLTA
+29 
-40 PTLLPAANGQGTAS
+40 
-54 AAYPAQVQAA
+54 
-64 QTAPPAFPA
+64 
-73 FPEVPVRTRRLATN
+73 
-87 AAAANPGTGGASSAA
+87 
-102 APAATVS
+102 
-109 TNAPSALPRAFPR
+109 
-122 PSARPAAPPAP
+122 
-133 PAPGATA
+133 
-140 GAKPAAAA
+140 
-148 GGAAGG
+148 
-154 AAKAGQPSEED
+154 
-165 QAINDATLKALRER
+165 
-179 GGTNQPSDSIVFK
+179 
-192 DQDLNVFL
+192 
-200 DQVYGPLVRR
+200 
-210 TVLRAQGLPQ
+210 
-220 VRISIDTQTTLTE
+220 
-233 SEEVQMW
+233 
-240 DTVLALNGITM
+240 
-251 IPQGEKFVTAVPV
+251 
-264 AQALQEGARFSN
+264 
-276 MPSDQYAEAS
+276 
-286 QFVTH
+286 
-291 VVTLKHV
+291 
-298 AIEEAVPTITP
+298 
-309 FAKNANG
+309 
-316 IVALA
+316 
-321 STKTLVLR
+321 
-329 DYAINVKRMLEI
+329 
-341 LAKIDIEVEE
+341 
-351 DFQLEVIPI
+351 
-360 KYGKVDEIYATLTSV
+360 
-375 IGGGGVS
+375 
-382 GTPGGGVGGVGGMGG
+382 
-397 MGGMGVGGMTGRRG
+397 MGVGGMAGRRG
-411 GVGGMGGMGTGFNN
+411 GIGGMGGMGTGFNN

-435 GMNQFGGGG
+435 GVNQFGGGG
-444 RFGGGS
+444 RFGTGS
-450 RLGAQQFQGG
+450 RLGAQQVTGG
-460 AAQAGGA
+460 AVQPGGA

-483 GGAGPGSG
+483 GGSGPGSG

-526 EVLVKVDTL
+526 EVLTKVDTL

-572 NRGGGVVNNPSGAPL
+572 NRGGGVVNNPGGAPL

-594 RQLGRSTGGAVGTN
+594 RQIGRSTGGAVGTN
-608 VVSGI
+608 VVGGI

-782 KRSQNNSR
+782 KRSQNNAR

-824 AEKEFENNEKSEAR
+824 AEKEFENNEKAEAR

-843 LKEK
+843 LKE

>member
-1 MNTRP
+1 MNTP
-6 IPLAVA
+6 LIHLAVVA
-12 AALVAGRLLG
+12 AITAGHLFG
-22 QAPVPAA
+22 QAPAASAAPGAPLAPATLVPAA
-29 PATQPVAGLTA
+29 TVAPATPVVPANA
-40 PTLLPAANGQGTAS
+40 PVDTI
-54 AAYPAQVQAA
+54 
-64 QTAPPAFPA
+64 PP
-73 FPEVPVRTRRLATN
+73 FPEPPSRLRKATN
-87 AAAANPGTGGASSAA
+87 AAAPVAVG
-102 APAATVS
+102 S
-109 TNAPSALPRAFPR
+109 TNFPSALPRSFPR
-122 PSARPAAPPAP
+122 ATPPPPPAP
-133 PAPGATA
+133 PGATGAAKSGA
-140 GAKPAAAA
+140 GAGKPAAAA
-148 GGAAGG
+148 

-165 QAINDATLKALRER
+165 QAINDATLKALRENR
-179 GGTNQPSDSIVFK
+179 GTNQPSDSIVFK

-200 DQVYGPLVRR
+200 DQVYGPLVKR

-220 VRISIDTQTTLTE
+220 VKISIDTQTALSE
-233 SEEVQMW
+233 DEEVQMW

-264 AQALQEGARFSN
+264 AQALQEGAKFSN
-276 MPSDQYAEAS
+276 KPADQYAEAS

-291 VVTLKHV
+291 VVQLKHV

-329 DYAINVKRMLEI
+329 DYAINVKRMLEV
-341 LAKIDIEVEE
+341 LAKVDIEVEE

-382 GTPGGGVGGVGGMGG
+382 GTPGGGVGGA
-397 MGGMGVGGMTGRRG
+397 G
-411 GVGGMGGMGTGFNN
+411 GVGGMGGGMGGRR
-425 QFGGAGQFGG
+425 GGMGG
-435 GMNQFGGGG
+435 VGGMGSGMNQFGGGG
-444 RFGGGS
+444 QFGGMNQLGGAG
-450 RLGAQQFQGG
+450 RLGNSGRLGGQQLGG
-460 AAQAGGA
+460 GINQPGS
-467 AVNTGTFQ
+467 AVNTGSFQ

-483 GGAGPGSG
+483 GGAGAGAG
-491 YGGLSD
+491 YGGLSE

-507 TRSNS
+507 QRSNS

-526 EVLVKVDTL
+526 EVLTKVDTL

-545 MEVNLSSGW
+545 MEVNLSAGW
-554 NYGVSAAQ
+554 NYGISAAQ

-587 GTGSDFL
+587 GTGSEFL
-594 RQLGRSTGGAVGTN
+594 KQLGRSTGSGVGTN
-608 VVSGI
+608 VVNGI

-623 FAQIGQNWDIALS
+623 FAQIGQNWDIAIN

-673 SFFGGGTFGNSQSI
+673 SFFGGGSFGNSQSI

-718 LGANLDLGN
+718 LGSNLDLGN
-727 GLSAPQTQTRSASS
+727 GLSAPTTQTRSASS

-782 KRSQNNSR
+782 KRSQNSSR

-799 SILATPADAG
+799 SILATPTDAG

-824 AEKEFENNEKSEAR
+824 AEKEFENNEKAEAR

-843 LKEK
+843 LKE